1 MGKTHI
7 IGVGLDL
14 GGTYTGTFITSHPS
28 DEAEHRDHSSAF
40 TVVNSEKLS
49 FSSKSRTAVRHRVR
63 SYKGF
68 DLRRRLLLLVA
79 EYQLL
84 QKKQTLA
91 PEERENLRIALSG
104 YLKRRGYARTEAETD
119 TSVLESLDP
128 SVFSSA
134 PSFTNFFNDSEP
146 LNIQWEAI
154 ANSPET
160 TKALN
165 KELSGQKEADFKKY
179 IKTSFPEYSA
189 KEILANYVE
198 GRRAILDASKYI
210 ANLQSLGHKHRS
222 KYLSDIL
229 QDMKRDSRIT
239 RLSEAF
245 GSTDNLWRIIGNI
258 SNLQER
264 AVRWYFNDAKFEQ
277 GQEQLD
283 AVKLKNVLVRALKY
297 LRSDDKEWSA
307 SQKQII
313 QSLEQSGD
321 VLDVLAGLD
330 PDRTIPPYE
339 DQNNRR
345 PPEDQTLYLNPKA
358 LSSEYGEKWK
368 SWANKFAGA
377 YPLLTEDLTE
387 ILKNTDRKSR
397 IKIRSDVLPDSDY
410 RLAYILQ
417 RAFDRSIALD
427 ECSIRR
433 TAEDF
438 ENGVVI
444 KNEKLEDVL
453 SGHQLEE
460 FLEVANR
467 YYQETAK
474 AKNGLW
480 FPENAL
486 LERADLHPPMKNKI
500 LNVIVGQA
508 LGVSPAEGT
517 DFIEEIWNSK
527 VKGRSTVR
535 SICNAIENERKTYG
549 PYFSEDYKFVKTALK
564 EGKTEKELS
573 KKFAAVIKVL
583 KMVSEVAPFIGKE
596 LRLSDEAQ
604 SKFDNPYSLAQ
615 LYNLI
620 ETERNGFSKVSL
632 AAHLENA
639 WRMTMTDGSAQCCRL
654 PADCVRPFDGF
665 IRKAIDRNS
674 WEVAKRIAEEVKK
687 SVDFTNGTVKIPVA
701 IEANSFNFTA
711 SLTDLKYIQ
720 LKEQK
725 LKKKLEDIQRNEEN
739 QEKRWLSKEERIR
752 ADSHGICAYTGR
764 PLDDV
769 GEIDH
774 IIPRSLTLKK
784 SESIYN
790 SEVNLIFVSAQG
802 NQEKKNNIYLLSNLA
817 KNYLAAVFGTSDLSQ
832 ITNEIESTVLQL
844 KAAGRLGYFD
854 LLSEKE
860 RACARHALFLNSDS
874 EARRAVIDVLGS
886 RRKASVNGTQAWF
899 VRSIFSK
906 VRQALAA
913 WTQETGNELIFDAI
927 SVPAADSS
935 EMRKR
940 FAEYRPEFRKPK
952 VQPVASHSID
962 AMCIYLAA
970 CSDPFKTK
978 RMGSQLAIYEPI
990 NFDNL
995 FTGSCQVIQNTPRS
1009 FSDKT
1014 NIANSPIFKETI
1026 YAERFLDIIV
1036 SRGEIF
1042 IGYPSNMPFEEK
1054 PNRISIGGKD
1064 PFSILSVLG
1073 AYLDKA
1079 PSSEKE
1085 KLTIY
1090 RVVKNKAFELF
1101 SKVAGSKFTA
1111 EEDKAAK
1118 ILEALHFVT
1127 VKQDVAATV
1136 SDLIKS
1142 KKELSKDSIENLAK
1156 QKGCLKKVEYSSKE
1170 FKFKGSLII
1179 PAAVEWGK
1187 VLWNVFKENTAE
1199 ELKDENALRKALE
1212 AAWPSSFGTRNLH
1225 SKAKRVFS
1233 LPVVATQS
1241 GAVRIRRK
1249 TAFGD
1254 FVYQSQDTNNLY
1266 SSFPVKN
1273 GKLDWSSPIIHP
1285 ALQNRNL
1292 TAYGYRFVDHDRS
1305 ISMSEFR
1312 EVYNKDDLM
1321 RIELAQGTSSRRYLR
1336 VEMPG
1341 EKFLAWFGENSIS
1354 LGSSF
1359 KFSVSEVFDNKIYTE
1374 NAEFTKFLP
1383 KPREDN
1389 KHNGTI
1395 FFELVGPRVIFNYI
1409 VGGAACSLKEIFSEA
1424 GKERS

>member
-119 TSVLESLDP
+119 TSVLETLDP

-460 FLEVANR
+460 FLEFANR

-583 KMVSEVAPFIGKE
+583 KMVSEVVPFIGKE

-1142 KKELSKDSIENLAK
+1142 KKELSKDSIEKLAK

-1292 TAYGYRFVDHDRS
+1292 TACGYRFVDHDRS

-1409 VGGAACSLKEIFSEA
+1409 VGGAASSLKEIFSEA

>member
-1 MGKTHI
+1 MGKSHI

-134 PSFTNFFNDSEP
+134 PSFTNFFNDLEP

-160 TKALN
+160 ARALN

-222 KYLSDIL
+222 KYLSYIL

-283 AVKLKNVLVRALKY
+283 ASKLRNVLIRALKY
-297 LRSDDKEWSA
+297 LRSNDKEWSA

-313 QSLEQSGD
+313 QSLESSD
-321 VLDVLAGLD
+321 NELDVLAGLD

-358 LSSEYGEKWK
+358 LSSEYGDKWK
-368 SWANKFAGA
+368 SWANKFAA
-377 YPLLTEDLTE
+377 TYPLLTEDLSE
-387 ILKNTDRKSR
+387 ILENTDRKSR

-410 RLAYILQ
+410 RLSYILQ
-417 RAFDRSIALD
+417 RALDRSIALD

-444 KNEKLEDVL
+444 KNEKLEEVL

-460 FLEVANR
+460 FLEFANR

-500 LNVIVGQA
+500 LHVIVGQA
-508 LGVSPAEGT
+508 LGISPTKGT
-517 DFIEEIWNSK
+517 EFIDKIWNSK

-535 SICNAIENERKTYG
+535 SICYAIENERKTYG

-564 EGKTEKELS
+564 EDKTEKELS

-583 KMVSEVAPFIGKE
+583 KMVHEVVPFIGKE
-596 LRLSDEAQ
+596 LQLSDEAQ

-701 IEANSFNFTA
+701 VEANSFNFTA

-752 ADSHGICAYTGR
+752 SDSHGICAYTGH

-817 KNYLAAVFGTSDLSQ
+817 KNYLTAVFGTSDLSQ

-874 EARRAVIDVLGS
+874 EARRAVVDVLGS

-927 SVPAADSS
+927 SVPAVDSS
-935 EMRKR
+935 DMRKR

-978 RMGSQLAIYEPI
+978 RMGSQLASYEPI

-995 FTGSCQVIQNTPRS
+995 FTGSCQVVQNTPRS

-1042 IGYPSNMPFEEK
+1042 LGYPANSPFERT
-1054 PNRISIGGKD
+1054 PNRISIGGKE
-1064 PFSILSVLG
+1064 PFSILRVLEP
-1073 AYLDKA
+1073 YLNNA
-1079 PSSEKE
+1079 PSDEKE
-1085 KLTIY
+1085 KQTIY
-1090 RVVKNKAFELF
+1090 KVNKNKAFKLL

-1136 SDLIKS
+1136 SDLVKS
-1142 KKELSKDSIENLAK
+1142 KIELSKDSIENLAK

-1199 ELKDENALRKALE
+1199 ELKDENVLRKALE

-1285 ALQNRNL
+1285 ALQNPNL
-1292 TAYGYRFVDHDRS
+1292 TAYGYRFVDHERS

-1312 EVYNKDDLM
+1312 EVYNKDDL

-1341 EKFLAWFGENSIS
+1341 ENFLAWFGENSIS

-1359 KFSVSEVFDNKIYTE
+1359 KFSVSEVFDNKIYAE

-1409 VGGAACSLKEIFSEA
+1409 VGGAATSLKEIFLEA

>member
-1 MGKTHI
+1 MGKSHI

-134 PSFTNFFNDSEP
+134 PSFTNFFNDLEP

-160 TKALN
+160 ARALN

-222 KYLSDIL
+222 KYLSYIL

-283 AVKLKNVLVRALKY
+283 ASKLRNVLIRALKY
-297 LRSDDKEWSA
+297 LRSNDKEWSA

-313 QSLEQSGD
+313 QSLESSD
-321 VLDVLAGLD
+321 NELDVLAGLD

-358 LSSEYGEKWK
+358 LSSEYGDKWK
-368 SWANKFAGA
+368 SWANKFAAA
-377 YPLLTEDLTE
+377 YPLLTEDLSE
-387 ILKNTDRKSR
+387 ILENTDRKSR

-410 RLAYILQ
+410 RLSYILQ
-417 RAFDRSIALD
+417 RALDRSIALD

-444 KNEKLEDVL
+444 KNEKLEEVL

-460 FLEVANR
+460 FLEFANR

-500 LNVIVGQA
+500 LHVIVGQA
-508 LGVSPAEGT
+508 LGISPTKGT
-517 DFIEEIWNSK
+517 EFIDKIWNSK

-535 SICNAIENERKTYG
+535 SICHAIENERKTYG

-564 EGKTEKELS
+564 EDKTEKELS

-583 KMVSEVAPFIGKE
+583 KMVHEVVPFIGKE
-596 LRLSDEAQ
+596 LQLSDEAQ

-701 IEANSFNFTA
+701 VEANSFNFTA

-752 ADSHGICAYTGR
+752 SDSHGICAYTGH

-817 KNYLAAVFGTSDLSQ
+817 KNYLTAVFGTSDLSQ

-874 EARRAVIDVLGS
+874 EARRAVVDVLGS

-927 SVPAADSS
+927 SVPAVDSS
-935 EMRKR
+935 DMRKR

-978 RMGSQLAIYEPI
+978 RMGSQLASYEPI

-995 FTGSCQVIQNTPRS
+995 FTGSCQVVQNTPRS

-1042 IGYPSNMPFEEK
+1042 LGYPANSPFERT
-1054 PNRISIGGKD
+1054 PNRISIGGKE
-1064 PFSILSVLG
+1064 PFSILRVLEP
-1073 AYLDKA
+1073 YLNNA
-1079 PSSEKE
+1079 PSDEKE
-1085 KLTIY
+1085 KQTIY
-1090 RVVKNKAFELF
+1090 KVNKNKAFKLL

-1136 SDLIKS
+1136 SDLVKS
-1142 KKELSKDSIENLAK
+1142 KIELSKDSIENLAK

-1199 ELKDENALRKALE
+1199 ELKDENVLRKALE

-1285 ALQNRNL
+1285 ALQNPNL
-1292 TAYGYRFVDHDRS
+1292 TAYGYRFVDHERS

-1312 EVYNKDDLM
+1312 EVYNKDDL

-1341 EKFLAWFGENSIS
+1341 ENFLAWFGENSIS

-1359 KFSVSEVFDNKIYTE
+1359 KFSVSEVFDNKIYAE

-1409 VGGAACSLKEIFSEA
+1409 VGGAATSLKEIFLEA

>member
-1 MGKTHI
+1 MGKSHI

-104 YLKRRGYARTEAETD
+104 YLKRRGYARTEAEID

-134 PSFTNFFNDSEP
+134 PSFTNFFNDLEP

-160 TKALN
+160 ARALN

-222 KYLSDIL
+222 KYLSYIL

-283 AVKLKNVLVRALKY
+283 ASKLRNVLIRALKY
-297 LRSDDKEWSA
+297 LRSNDKEWSA

-313 QSLEQSGD
+313 QSLESSD
-321 VLDVLAGLD
+321 NELDVLAGLD

-358 LSSEYGEKWK
+358 LSSEYGDKWK
-368 SWANKFAGA
+368 SWANKFAAA
-377 YPLLTEDLTE
+377 YPLLTEDLSE
-387 ILKNTDRKSR
+387 ILENTDRKSR

-410 RLAYILQ
+410 RLSYILQ
-417 RAFDRSIALD
+417 RALDRSIALD

-444 KNEKLEDVL
+444 KNEKLEEVL

-460 FLEVANR
+460 FLEFANR

-500 LNVIVGQA
+500 LHVIVGQA
-508 LGVSPAEGT
+508 LGISPTKGT
-517 DFIEEIWNSK
+517 EFIDKIWNSK

-535 SICNAIENERKTYG
+535 SICYAIENERKTYG

-564 EGKTEKELS
+564 EDKTEKELS

-583 KMVSEVAPFIGKE
+583 KMVHEVVPFIGKE
-596 LRLSDEAQ
+596 LQLSDEAQ

-701 IEANSFNFTA
+701 VEANSFNFTA

-752 ADSHGICAYTGR
+752 SDSHGICAYTGH

-817 KNYLAAVFGTSDLSQ
+817 KNYLTAVFGTSDLSQ

-874 EARRAVIDVLGS
+874 EARRAVVDVLGS

-927 SVPAADSS
+927 SVPAVDSS
-935 EMRKR
+935 DMRKR

-978 RMGSQLAIYEPI
+978 RMGSQLASYEPI

-995 FTGSCQVIQNTPRS
+995 FTGSCQVVQNTPRS

-1042 IGYPSNMPFEEK
+1042 LGYPANSPFERT
-1054 PNRISIGGKD
+1054 PNRISIGGKE
-1064 PFSILSVLG
+1064 PFSILRVLEP
-1073 AYLDKA
+1073 YLNNA
-1079 PSSEKE
+1079 PSDEKE
-1085 KLTIY
+1085 KQTIY
-1090 RVVKNKAFELF
+1090 KVNKNKAFKLL

-1136 SDLIKS
+1136 SDLVKS
-1142 KKELSKDSIENLAK
+1142 KIELSKDSIENLAK

-1199 ELKDENALRKALE
+1199 ELKDENVLRKALE

-1285 ALQNRNL
+1285 ALQNPNL
-1292 TAYGYRFVDHDRS
+1292 TAYGYRFVDHERS

-1312 EVYNKDDLM
+1312 EVYNKDDL

-1341 EKFLAWFGENSIS
+1341 ENFLAWFGENSIS

-1359 KFSVSEVFDNKIYTE
+1359 KFSVSEVFDNKIYAE

-1409 VGGAACSLKEIFSEA
+1409 VGGAATSLKEIFLEA

>member
-1 MGKTHI
+1 MGKSHI

-134 PSFTNFFNDSEP
+134 PSFTNFFNDLEP

-160 TKALN
+160 ARALN

-222 KYLSDIL
+222 KYLSYIL

-283 AVKLKNVLVRALKY
+283 ASKLRNVLIRALKY
-297 LRSDDKEWSA
+297 LRSNDKEWSA

-313 QSLEQSGD
+313 QSLESSD
-321 VLDVLAGLD
+321 NELDVLAGLD

-358 LSSEYGEKWK
+358 LSSEYGDKWK
-368 SWANKFAGA
+368 SWANKFAAA
-377 YPLLTEDLTE
+377 YPLLTEDLSE
-387 ILKNTDRKSR
+387 ILENTDRKSR

-410 RLAYILQ
+410 RLSYILQ
-417 RAFDRSIALD
+417 RALDRSIALD

-444 KNEKLEDVL
+444 KNEKLEEVL

-460 FLEVANR
+460 FLEFANR

-500 LNVIVGQA
+500 LHVIVGQA
-508 LGVSPAEGT
+508 LGISPTKGT
-517 DFIEEIWNSK
+517 EFIDKIWNSK

-535 SICNAIENERKTYG
+535 SICYAIENERKTYG

-564 EGKTEKELS
+564 EDKTEKELS

-583 KMVSEVAPFIGKE
+583 KMVHEVVPFIGKE
-596 LRLSDEAQ
+596 LQLSDEAQ

-701 IEANSFNFTA
+701 VEANSFNFTA

-752 ADSHGICAYTGR
+752 SDSHGICAYTGH

-817 KNYLAAVFGTSDLSQ
+817 KNYLTAVFGTSDLSQ

-874 EARRAVIDVLGS
+874 EARRAVVDVLGS

-927 SVPAADSS
+927 SVPAVDSS
-935 EMRKR
+935 DMRKR

-978 RMGSQLAIYEPI
+978 RMGSQLASYEPI

-995 FTGSCQVIQNTPRS
+995 FTGSCQVVQNTPRS

-1014 NIANSPIFKETI
+1014 DIANSPIFKETI

-1042 IGYPSNMPFEEK
+1042 LGYPANSPFERT
-1054 PNRISIGGKD
+1054 PNRISIGGKE
-1064 PFSILSVLG
+1064 PFSILRVLEP
-1073 AYLDKA
+1073 YLNNA
-1079 PSSEKE
+1079 PSDEKE
-1085 KLTIY
+1085 KQTIY
-1090 RVVKNKAFELF
+1090 KVNKNKAFKLL

-1136 SDLIKS
+1136 SDLVKS
-1142 KKELSKDSIENLAK
+1142 KIELSKDSIENLAK

-1199 ELKDENALRKALE
+1199 ELKDENVLRKALE

-1285 ALQNRNL
+1285 ALQNPNL
-1292 TAYGYRFVDHDRS
+1292 TAYGYRFVDHERS

-1312 EVYNKDDLM
+1312 EVYNKDDL

-1341 EKFLAWFGENSIS
+1341 ENFLAWFGENSIS

-1359 KFSVSEVFDNKIYTE
+1359 KFSVSEVFDNKIYAE

-1409 VGGAACSLKEIFSEA
+1409 VGGAATSLKEIFLEA

>member
-1 MGKTHI
+1 MGKSHI

-134 PSFTNFFNDSEP
+134 PSFTNFFNDLEP

-160 TKALN
+160 ARALN

-222 KYLSDIL
+222 KYLSYIL

-283 AVKLKNVLVRALKY
+283 ASKLRNVLIRALKY
-297 LRSDDKEWSA
+297 LRSNDKEWSA

-313 QSLEQSGD
+313 QSLESSD
-321 VLDVLAGLD
+321 NELDVLAGLD

-358 LSSEYGEKWK
+358 LSSEYGDKWK
-368 SWANKFAGA
+368 SWANKFAAA
-377 YPLLTEDLTE
+377 YPLLTEDLSE
-387 ILKNTDRKSR
+387 ILENTDRKSR

-410 RLAYILQ
+410 RLSYILQ
-417 RAFDRSIALD
+417 RALDRSIALD

-444 KNEKLEDVL
+444 KNEKLEEVL

-460 FLEVANR
+460 FLEFANR

-500 LNVIVGQA
+500 LHVIVGQA
-508 LGVSPAEGT
+508 LGISPTKGT
-517 DFIEEIWNSK
+517 EFIDKIWNSK

-535 SICNAIENERKTYG
+535 SICYAIENERKTYG

-564 EGKTEKELS
+564 EDKTEKELS

-583 KMVSEVAPFIGKE
+583 KMVHEVVPFIGKE
-596 LRLSDEAQ
+596 LQLSDEAQ
-604 SKFDNPYSLAQ
+604 SKFDNPYSLVQ

-701 IEANSFNFTA
+701 VEANSFNFTA

-752 ADSHGICAYTGR
+752 SDSHGICAYTGH

-817 KNYLAAVFGTSDLSQ
+817 KNYLTAVFGTSDLSQ

-874 EARRAVIDVLGS
+874 EARRAVVDVLGS

-927 SVPAADSS
+927 SVPAVDSS
-935 EMRKR
+935 DMRKR

-978 RMGSQLAIYEPI
+978 RMGSQLASYEPI

-995 FTGSCQVIQNTPRS
+995 FTGSCQVVQNTPRS

-1042 IGYPSNMPFEEK
+1042 LGYPANSPFERT
-1054 PNRISIGGKD
+1054 PNRISIGGKE
-1064 PFSILSVLG
+1064 PFSILRVLEP
-1073 AYLDKA
+1073 YLNNA
-1079 PSSEKE
+1079 PSDEKE
-1085 KLTIY
+1085 KQTIY
-1090 RVVKNKAFELF
+1090 KVNKNKAFKLL

-1136 SDLIKS
+1136 SDLVKS
-1142 KKELSKDSIENLAK
+1142 KIELSKDSIENLAK

-1199 ELKDENALRKALE
+1199 ELKDENVLRKALE

-1285 ALQNRNL
+1285 ALQNPNL
-1292 TAYGYRFVDHDRS
+1292 TAYGYRFVDHERS

-1312 EVYNKDDLM
+1312 EVYNKDDL

-1341 EKFLAWFGENSIS
+1341 ENFLAWFGENSIS

-1359 KFSVSEVFDNKIYTE
+1359 KFSVSEVFDNKIYAE

-1409 VGGAACSLKEIFSEA
+1409 VGGAATSLKEIFLEA

>member
-1 MGKTHI
+1 MGKSHI

-134 PSFTNFFNDSEP
+134 PSFTNFFNDLEP

-160 TKALN
+160 ARALN

-222 KYLSDIL
+222 KYLSYIL

-283 AVKLKNVLVRALKY
+283 ASKLRNVLIRALKY
-297 LRSDDKEWSA
+297 LRSNDKEWSA

-313 QSLEQSGD
+313 QSLESSD
-321 VLDVLAGLD
+321 NELDVLAGLD

-358 LSSEYGEKWK
+358 LSSEYGDKWK
-368 SWANKFAGA
+368 SWANKFAAA
-377 YPLLTEDLTE
+377 YPLLTEDLSE
-387 ILKNTDRKSR
+387 ILENTDRKSR

-410 RLAYILQ
+410 RLSYILQ
-417 RAFDRSIALD
+417 RALDRSIALD

-444 KNEKLEDVL
+444 KNEKLEEVL

-460 FLEVANR
+460 FLEFANR

-500 LNVIVGQA
+500 LHVIVGQA
-508 LGVSPAEGT
+508 LGISPTKGT
-517 DFIEEIWNSK
+517 EFIDKIWNSK

-564 EGKTEKELS
+564 EDKTEKELS

-583 KMVSEVAPFIGKE
+583 KMVHEVVPFIGKE
-596 LRLSDEAQ
+596 LQLSDEAQ

-701 IEANSFNFTA
+701 VEANSFNFTA

-752 ADSHGICAYTGR
+752 SDSHGICAYTGH

-817 KNYLAAVFGTSDLSQ
+817 KNYLTAVFGTSDLSQ

-874 EARRAVIDVLGS
+874 EARRAVLDVLGS

-927 SVPAADSS
+927 SVPAVDSS
-935 EMRKR
+935 DMRKR

-978 RMGSQLAIYEPI
+978 RMGSQLASYEPI

-995 FTGSCQVIQNTPRS
+995 FTGSCQVVQNTPRS

-1042 IGYPSNMPFEEK
+1042 LGYPANSPFERT
-1054 PNRISIGGKD
+1054 PNRISIGGKE
-1064 PFSILSVLG
+1064 PFSILRVLEP
-1073 AYLDKA
+1073 YLNNA
-1079 PSSEKE
+1079 PSDEKE
-1085 KLTIY
+1085 KQTIY
-1090 RVVKNKAFELF
+1090 KVNKNKAFKLL

-1136 SDLIKS
+1136 SDLVKS
-1142 KKELSKDSIENLAK
+1142 KIELSKDSIENLAK

-1199 ELKDENALRKALE
+1199 ELKDENVLRKALE

-1285 ALQNRNL
+1285 ALQNPNL
-1292 TAYGYRFVDHDRS
+1292 TAYGYRFVDHERS

-1312 EVYNKDDLM
+1312 EVYNKDDL

-1341 EKFLAWFGENSIS
+1341 ENFLAWFGENSIS

-1359 KFSVSEVFDNKIYTE
+1359 KFSVSEVFDNKIYAE

-1409 VGGAACSLKEIFSEA
+1409 VGGAATSLKEIFLEA

>member
-1 MGKTHI
+1 MGKSHI

-160 TKALN
+160 ARALN

-222 KYLSDIL
+222 KYLSYIL

-283 AVKLKNVLVRALKY
+283 ASKLRNVLIRALKY
-297 LRSDDKEWSA
+297 LRSNDKEWSA

-313 QSLEQSGD
+313 QSLESSD
-321 VLDVLAGLD
+321 NELDVLAGLD

-358 LSSEYGEKWK
+358 LSSEYGDKWK
-368 SWANKFAGA
+368 SWANKFAAA
-377 YPLLTEDLTE
+377 YPLLTEDLSE
-387 ILKNTDRKSR
+387 ILENTDRKSR

-410 RLAYILQ
+410 RLSYILQ
-417 RAFDRSIALD
+417 RALDRSIALD

-444 KNEKLEDVL
+444 KNEKLEEVL

-460 FLEVANR
+460 FLEFANR

-500 LNVIVGQA
+500 LHVIVGQA
-508 LGVSPAEGT
+508 LGISPTKGT
-517 DFIEEIWNSK
+517 EFIDKIWNSK

-564 EGKTEKELS
+564 EDKTEKELS

-583 KMVSEVAPFIGKE
+583 KMVHEVVPFIGKE
-596 LRLSDEAQ
+596 LQLSDEAQ

-701 IEANSFNFTA
+701 VEANSFNFTA

-752 ADSHGICAYTGR
+752 SDSHGICAYTGH

-817 KNYLAAVFGTSDLSQ
+817 KNYLTAVFGTSDLSQ

-874 EARRAVIDVLGS
+874 EARRAVVDVLGS

-927 SVPAADSS
+927 SVPAVDSS
-935 EMRKR
+935 DMRKR

-978 RMGSQLAIYEPI
+978 RMGSQLASYEPI

-995 FTGSCQVIQNTPRS
+995 FTGSCQVVQNTPRS

-1042 IGYPSNMPFEEK
+1042 LGYPANSPFERT
-1054 PNRISIGGKD
+1054 PNRISIGGKE
-1064 PFSILSVLG
+1064 PFSILRVLEP
-1073 AYLDKA
+1073 YLNNA
-1079 PSSEKE
+1079 PSDEKE
-1085 KLTIY
+1085 KQTIY
-1090 RVVKNKAFELF
+1090 KVNKNKAFKLL

-1136 SDLIKS
+1136 SDLVKS
-1142 KKELSKDSIENLAK
+1142 KIELSKDSIENLAK

-1199 ELKDENALRKALE
+1199 ELKDENVLRKALE

-1285 ALQNRNL
+1285 ALQNPNL
-1292 TAYGYRFVDHDRS
+1292 TAYGYRFVDHERS

-1312 EVYNKDDLM
+1312 EVYNKDDL

-1341 EKFLAWFGENSIS
+1341 ENFLAWFGENSIS

-1359 KFSVSEVFDNKIYTE
+1359 KFSVSEVFDNKIYAE

-1409 VGGAACSLKEIFSEA
+1409 VGGAATSLKEIFLEA

>member
-1 MGKTHI
+1 MGKSHI

-134 PSFTNFFNDSEP
+134 PSFTNFFNDLEP

-160 TKALN
+160 ARALN

-222 KYLSDIL
+222 KYLSYIL

-283 AVKLKNVLVRALKY
+283 ASKLRNVLIRALKY
-297 LRSDDKEWSA
+297 LRSNDKEWSA

-313 QSLEQSGD
+313 QSLESSD
-321 VLDVLAGLD
+321 NELDVLAGLD

-358 LSSEYGEKWK
+358 LSSEYGDKWK
-368 SWANKFAGA
+368 SWANKFAA
-377 YPLLTEDLTE
+377 YPLLTEDLSE
-387 ILKNTDRKSR
+387 ILENTDRKSR

-410 RLAYILQ
+410 RLSYILQ
-417 RAFDRSIALD
+417 RALDRSIALD

-444 KNEKLEDVL
+444 KNEKLEEVL

-460 FLEVANR
+460 FLEFANR

-500 LNVIVGQA
+500 LHVIVGQA
-508 LGVSPAEGT
+508 LGISPTKGT
-517 DFIEEIWNSK
+517 EFIDKIWNSK

-535 SICNAIENERKTYG
+535 SICYAIENERKTYG

-564 EGKTEKELS
+564 EDKTEKELS

-583 KMVSEVAPFIGKE
+583 KMVHEVVPFIGKE
-596 LRLSDEAQ
+596 LQLSDEAQ

-701 IEANSFNFTA
+701 VEANSFNFTA

-752 ADSHGICAYTGR
+752 SDSHGICAYTGH

-817 KNYLAAVFGTSDLSQ
+817 KNYLTAVFGTSDLSQ

-874 EARRAVIDVLGS
+874 EARRAVVDVLGS

-927 SVPAADSS
+927 SVPAVDSS
-935 EMRKR
+935 DMRKR

-978 RMGSQLAIYEPI
+978 RMGSQLASYEPI

-995 FTGSCQVIQNTPRS
+995 FTGSCQVVQNTPRS

-1042 IGYPSNMPFEEK
+1042 LGYPANSPFERT
-1054 PNRISIGGKD
+1054 PNRISIGGKE
-1064 PFSILSVLG
+1064 PFSILRVLEP
-1073 AYLDKA
+1073 YLNNA
-1079 PSSEKE
+1079 PSDEKE
-1085 KLTIY
+1085 KQTIY
-1090 RVVKNKAFELF
+1090 KVNKNKAFKLL

-1136 SDLIKS
+1136 SDLVKS
-1142 KKELSKDSIENLAK
+1142 KIELSKDSIENLAK

-1199 ELKDENALRKALE
+1199 ELKDENVLRKALE

-1285 ALQNRNL
+1285 ALQNPNL
-1292 TAYGYRFVDHDRS
+1292 TAYGYRFVDHERS

-1312 EVYNKDDLM
+1312 EVYNKDDL

-1341 EKFLAWFGENSIS
+1341 ENFLAWFGENSIS

-1359 KFSVSEVFDNKIYTE
+1359 KFSVSEVFDNKIYAE

-1409 VGGAACSLKEIFSEA
+1409 VGGAATSLKEIFLEA

>member
-1 MGKTHI
+1 MGKSHI

-134 PSFTNFFNDSEP
+134 PSFTNFFNDLEP

-160 TKALN
+160 ARALN

-222 KYLSDIL
+222 KYLSYIL

-283 AVKLKNVLVRALKY
+283 ASKLRNVLIRALKY
-297 LRSDDKEWSA
+297 LRSNDKEWSA

-313 QSLEQSGD
+313 QSLESSD
-321 VLDVLAGLD
+321 NELDVLAGLD

-358 LSSEYGEKWK
+358 LSSEYGDKWK
-368 SWANKFAGA
+368 SWANKFAAA
-377 YPLLTEDLTE
+377 YPLLTEDLSE
-387 ILKNTDRKSR
+387 ILENTDRKSR

-410 RLAYILQ
+410 RLSYILQ
-417 RAFDRSIALD
+417 RALDRSIALD

-444 KNEKLEDVL
+444 KNEKLEEVL

-460 FLEVANR
+460 FLEFANR

-500 LNVIVGQA
+500 LHVIVGQA
-508 LGVSPAEGT
+508 LGISPTKGT
-517 DFIEEIWNSK
+517 EFIDKIWNSK

-535 SICNAIENERKTYG
+535 SICYAIENERKTYG

-564 EGKTEKELS
+564 EDKTEKELS

-583 KMVSEVAPFIGKE
+583 KMVHEVVPFIGKE
-596 LRLSDEAQ
+596 LQLSDEAQ

-701 IEANSFNFTA
+701 VEANSFNFTA

-752 ADSHGICAYTGR
+752 SDSHGICAYTGH

-817 KNYLAAVFGTSDLSQ
+817 KNYLTAVFGTSDLSQ

-874 EARRAVIDVLGS
+874 EARRAVVDVLGS

-927 SVPAADSS
+927 SVPAVDSS
-935 EMRKR
+935 DMRKR

-952 VQPVASHSID
+952 VQSVASHSID

-978 RMGSQLAIYEPI
+978 RMGSQLASYEPI

-995 FTGSCQVIQNTPRS
+995 FTGSCQVVQNTPRS

-1042 IGYPSNMPFEEK
+1042 LGYPANSPFERT
-1054 PNRISIGGKD
+1054 PNRISIGGKE
-1064 PFSILSVLG
+1064 PFSILRVLEP
-1073 AYLDKA
+1073 YLNNA
-1079 PSSEKE
+1079 PSDEKE
-1085 KLTIY
+1085 KQTIY
-1090 RVVKNKAFELF
+1090 KVNKNKAFKLL

-1136 SDLIKS
+1136 SDLVKS
-1142 KKELSKDSIENLAK
+1142 KIELSKDSIENLAK

-1199 ELKDENALRKALE
+1199 ELKDENVLRKALE

-1285 ALQNRNL
+1285 ALQNPNL
-1292 TAYGYRFVDHDRS
+1292 TAYGYRFVDHERS

-1312 EVYNKDDLM
+1312 EVYNKDDL

-1341 EKFLAWFGENSIS
+1341 ENFLAWFGENSIS

-1359 KFSVSEVFDNKIYTE
+1359 KFSVSEVFDNKIYAE

-1409 VGGAACSLKEIFSEA
+1409 VGGAATSLKEIFLEA

>member
-160 TKALN
+160 ARALN
-165 KELSGQKEADFKKY
+165 KELSGQKEAEFKKY

-283 AVKLKNVLVRALKY
+283 AGKLKNVLIRGLKY
-297 LRSDDKEWSA
+297 LRSNDKEWSA

-313 QSLEQSGD
+313 QSLESSD
-321 VLDVLAGLD
+321 NVLDVLAGLD

-358 LSSEYGEKWK
+358 LSSEYGDKWK
-368 SWANKFAGA
+368 SWANKFAAA
-377 YPLLTEDLTE
+377 YPLLTEDLSE
-387 ILKNTDRKSR
+387 ILENTDRKSR

-410 RLAYILQ
+410 RLSYILQ
-417 RAFDRSIALD
+417 RALDRSIALD

-444 KNEKLEDVL
+444 KNEKLEEVL

-460 FLEVANR
+460 FLEFANR

-486 LERADLHPPMKNKI
+486 LERADMHPPMKNKI

-549 PYFSEDYKFVKTALK
+549 PYFSEDYKFVKTTLK

-583 KMVSEVAPFIGKE
+583 KMVSEVVPFIGKE

-687 SVDFTNGTVKIPVA
+687 GVDFTNGTVKIPVA

-720 LKEQK
+720 LKEKK

-1054 PNRISIGGKD
+1054 LNRISIGGKD

-1136 SDLIKS
+1136 SDLVKS
-1142 KKELSKDSIENLAK
+1142 KIELSKDSIENLAK

-1199 ELKDENALRKALE
+1199 ELKDENVLRKALE

-1285 ALQNRNL
+1285 ALQNPNL
-1292 TAYGYRFVDHDRS
+1292 TAYGYRFVDHERS

-1312 EVYNKDDLM
+1312 EVYNKDDL

-1341 EKFLAWFGENSIS
+1341 ENFLAWFGENSIS

-1359 KFSVSEVFDNKIYTE
+1359 KFSVSEVFDNKIYAE

-1409 VGGAACSLKEIFSEA
+1409 VGGAATSLKEIFLEA

>member
-28 DEAEHRDHSSAF
+28 DETEHGDHSSAF

-79 EYQLL
+79 EYQLF
-84 QKKQTLA
+84 QKKQALT
-91 PEERENLRIALSG
+91 PEERENLRIALSS

-119 TSVLESLDP
+119 VSVLESLDP

-134 PSFTNFFNDSEP
+134 PGFTNFFNDSEP
-146 LNIQWEAI
+146 LNIQWKVI
-154 ANSPET
+154 SNSPET
-160 TKALN
+160 ARALN
-165 KELSGQKEADFKKY
+165 KAVSGQKEADFKKY
-179 IKTSFPEYSA
+179 VKTSFPEYSA

-229 QDMKRDSRIT
+229 QDMKRDSRIS

-245 GSTDNLWRIIGNI
+245 GSIDNLWRIIGNI

-283 AVKLKNVLVRALKY
+283 ADKLKNVLIRALKY
-297 LRSDDKEWSA
+297 LRSDDKKWSA

-321 VLDVLAGLD
+321 VLDVLAVLD

-345 PPEDQTLYLNPKA
+345 PPEDQTLYLNPRA
-358 LSSEYGEKWK
+358 LSSEYGDKWK
-368 SWANKFAGA
+368 SWANKFAAA
-377 YPLLTEDLTE
+377 YPLLTDDLAE

-397 IKIRSDVLPDSDY
+397 IKIRSDALPDSDY
-410 RLAYILQ
+410 RLTYILQ
-417 RAFDRSIALD
+417 RALDRSIALD

-444 KNEKLEDVL
+444 KNEKLEEVL

-460 FLEVANR
+460 FLEFANR

-508 LGVSPAEGT
+508 LGVSPAKGT
-517 DFIEEIWNSK
+517 EFIEEIWNRK

-549 PYFSEDYKFVKTALK
+549 PYFSDDYKFVKTALK

-573 KKFAAVIKVL
+573 KKFASVIKVL
-583 KMVSEVAPFIGKE
+583 KMVNEVVPFIGKE

-701 IEANSFNFTA
+701 VEANSFNFTA

-817 KNYLAAVFGTSDLSQ
+817 KNYLAAVFGTSDLNQ

-913 WTQETGNELIFDAI
+913 WIQETGNELVFDAI

-940 FAEYRPEFRKPK
+940 FAEYRPEFRKAK

-995 FTGSCQVIQNTPRS
+995 FTGSCQVVQNTPRS
-1009 FSDKT
+1009 FTDKT

-1042 IGYPSNMPFEEK
+1042 IGYPSNMPFEKK

-1073 AYLDKA
+1073 AYLNKA

-1090 RVVKNKAFELF
+1090 RVEKNKAFELL

-1136 SDLIKS
+1136 SDLVKS
-1142 KKELSKDSIENLAK
+1142 KKELSKDSIEDLAK

-1179 PAAVEWGK
+1179 PTAVEWGK

-1199 ELKDENALRKALE
+1199 ELKDENVLRKALE

-1249 TAFGD
+1249 TAFGN

-1312 EVYNKDDLM
+1312 VIHNKDDL

-1409 VGGAACSLKEIFSEA
+1409 VGGAASSLKEIFSEA

>member
-460 FLEVANR
+460 FLEFANR

-583 KMVSEVAPFIGKE
+583 KMVSEVVPFIGKE

-632 AAHLENA
+632 AAQLENA

-995 FTGSCQVIQNTPRS
+995 FTGSCQVIQNTPRN

-1409 VGGAACSLKEIFSEA
+1409 VGGAASSLKEIFSEA

>member
-1 MGKTHI
+1 M
-7 IGVGLDL
+7 
-14 GGTYTGTFITSHPS
+14 
-28 DEAEHRDHSSAF
+28 
-40 TVVNSEKLS
+40 
-49 FSSKSRTAVRHRVR
+49 
-63 SYKGF
+63 
-68 DLRRRLLLLVA
+68 LLVA

-134 PSFTNFFNDSEP
+134 PSFTNFFNDLEP

-160 TKALN
+160 ARALN

-222 KYLSDIL
+222 KYLSYIL

-283 AVKLKNVLVRALKY
+283 ASKLRNVLIRALKY
-297 LRSDDKEWSA
+297 LRSNDKEWSA

-313 QSLEQSGD
+313 QSLESSD
-321 VLDVLAGLD
+321 NELDVLAGLD

-358 LSSEYGEKWK
+358 LSSEYGDKWK
-368 SWANKFAGA
+368 SWANKFAAA
-377 YPLLTEDLTE
+377 YPLLTEDLSE
-387 ILKNTDRKSR
+387 ILENTDRKSR

-410 RLAYILQ
+410 RLSYILQ
-417 RAFDRSIALD
+417 RALDRSIALD

-444 KNEKLEDVL
+444 KNEKLEEVL

-460 FLEVANR
+460 FLEFANR

-500 LNVIVGQA
+500 LHVIVGQA
-508 LGVSPAEGT
+508 LGISPTKGT
-517 DFIEEIWNSK
+517 EFIDKIWNSK

-535 SICNAIENERKTYG
+535 SICYAIENERKTYG

-564 EGKTEKELS
+564 EDKTEKELS

-583 KMVSEVAPFIGKE
+583 KMVHEVVPFIGKE
-596 LRLSDEAQ
+596 LQLSDEAQ

-701 IEANSFNFTA
+701 VEANSFNFTA

-752 ADSHGICAYTGR
+752 SDSHGICAYTGH

-817 KNYLAAVFGTSDLSQ
+817 KNYLTAVFGTSDLSQ

-874 EARRAVIDVLGS
+874 EARRAVVDVLGS

-927 SVPAADSS
+927 SVPAVDSS
-935 EMRKR
+935 DMRKR

-978 RMGSQLAIYEPI
+978 RMGSQLASYEPI

-995 FTGSCQVIQNTPRS
+995 FTGSCQVVQNTPRS

-1042 IGYPSNMPFEEK
+1042 LGYPANSPFERT
-1054 PNRISIGGKD
+1054 PNRISIGGKE
-1064 PFSILSVLG
+1064 PFSILRVLEP
-1073 AYLDKA
+1073 YLNNA
-1079 PSSEKE
+1079 PSDEKE
-1085 KLTIY
+1085 KQTIY
-1090 RVVKNKAFELF
+1090 KVNKNKAFKLL

-1136 SDLIKS
+1136 SDLVKS
-1142 KKELSKDSIENLAK
+1142 KIELSKDSIENLAK

-1199 ELKDENALRKALE
+1199 ELKDENVLRKALE

-1285 ALQNRNL
+1285 ALQNPNL
-1292 TAYGYRFVDHDRS
+1292 TAYGYRFVDHERS

-1312 EVYNKDDLM
+1312 EVYNKDDL

-1341 EKFLAWFGENSIS
+1341 ENFLAWFGENSIS

-1359 KFSVSEVFDNKIYTE
+1359 KFSVSEVFDNKIYAE

-1409 VGGAACSLKEIFSEA
+1409 VGGAATSLKEIFLEA

>member
-119 TSVLESLDP
+119 TSVLETLDP

-368 SWANKFAGA
+368 SWANKFASA

-460 FLEVANR
+460 FLEFANR

-583 KMVSEVAPFIGKE
+583 KMVSEVVPFIGKE

-1409 VGGAACSLKEIFSEA
+1409 VGGAASSLKEIFSEA

>member
-1 MGKTHI
+1 MGKSHI

-134 PSFTNFFNDSEP
+134 PSFTNFFNDLEP

-160 TKALN
+160 ARALN

-222 KYLSDIL
+222 KYLSYIL

-283 AVKLKNVLVRALKY
+283 ASKLRNVLIRALKY
-297 LRSDDKEWSA
+297 LRSNDKEWSA

-313 QSLEQSGD
+313 QSLESSD
-321 VLDVLAGLD
+321 NELDVLAGLD

-358 LSSEYGEKWK
+358 LSSEYGDKWK
-368 SWANKFAGA
+368 SWANKFAAA
-377 YPLLTEDLTE
+377 YPLLTEDLSE
-387 ILKNTDRKSR
+387 ILENTDRKSR

-410 RLAYILQ
+410 RLSYILQ
-417 RAFDRSIALD
+417 RALDRSIALD

-444 KNEKLEDVL
+444 KNEKLEEVL

-460 FLEVANR
+460 FLEFANR

-500 LNVIVGQA
+500 LHVIVGQA
-508 LGVSPAEGT
+508 LGISPTKGT
-517 DFIEEIWNSK
+517 EFIDKIWNSK

-535 SICNAIENERKTYG
+535 SICYAIENERKTYG

-564 EGKTEKELS
+564 EDKTEKELS

-583 KMVSEVAPFIGKE
+583 KMVHEVVPFIGKE
-596 LRLSDEAQ
+596 LQLSDEAQ

-701 IEANSFNFTA
+701 VEANSFNFTA

-752 ADSHGICAYTGR
+752 SDSHGICAYTGH

-817 KNYLAAVFGTSDLSQ
+817 KNYLTAVFGTSDLSQ
-832 ITNEIESTVLQL
+832 ITNEIESTVPQL

-874 EARRAVIDVLGS
+874 EARRAVVDVLGS

-927 SVPAADSS
+927 SVPAVDSS
-935 EMRKR
+935 DMRKR

-978 RMGSQLAIYEPI
+978 RMGSQLASYEPI

-995 FTGSCQVIQNTPRS
+995 FTGSCQVVQNTPRS

-1042 IGYPSNMPFEEK
+1042 LGYPANSPFERT
-1054 PNRISIGGKD
+1054 PNRISIGGKE
-1064 PFSILSVLG
+1064 PFSILRVLEP
-1073 AYLDKA
+1073 YLNNA
-1079 PSSEKE
+1079 PSDEKE
-1085 KLTIY
+1085 KQTIY
-1090 RVVKNKAFELF
+1090 KVNKNKAFKLL

-1136 SDLIKS
+1136 SDLVKS
-1142 KKELSKDSIENLAK
+1142 KIELSKDSIENLAK

-1199 ELKDENALRKALE
+1199 ELKDENVLRKALE

-1285 ALQNRNL
+1285 ALQNPNL
-1292 TAYGYRFVDHDRS
+1292 TAYGYRFVDHERS

-1312 EVYNKDDLM
+1312 EVYNKDDL

-1341 EKFLAWFGENSIS
+1341 ENFLAWFGENSIS

-1359 KFSVSEVFDNKIYTE
+1359 KFSVSEVFDNKIYAE

-1409 VGGAACSLKEIFSEA
+1409 VGGAATSLKEIFLEA

>member
-1 MGKTHI
+1 MGKSHI

-134 PSFTNFFNDSEP
+134 PSFTNFFNDLEP

-160 TKALN
+160 ARALN

-222 KYLSDIL
+222 KYLSYIL

-283 AVKLKNVLVRALKY
+283 ASKLRNVLIRALKY
-297 LRSDDKEWSA
+297 LRSNDKEWSA

-313 QSLEQSGD
+313 QSLESSD
-321 VLDVLAGLD
+321 NELDVLAGLD

-358 LSSEYGEKWK
+358 LSSEYGDKWK
-368 SWANKFAGA
+368 SWANKFAAA
-377 YPLLTEDLTE
+377 YPLLTEDLSE
-387 ILKNTDRKSR
+387 ILENTDRKSR

-410 RLAYILQ
+410 RLSYILQ
-417 RAFDRSIALD
+417 RALDRSIALD

-444 KNEKLEDVL
+444 KNEKLEEVL

-460 FLEVANR
+460 FLEFANR

-500 LNVIVGQA
+500 LHVIVGQA
-508 LGVSPAEGT
+508 LGISPTKGT
-517 DFIEEIWNSK
+517 EFIDKIWNSK

-535 SICNAIENERKTYG
+535 SICYAIENERKTYG

-564 EGKTEKELS
+564 EDKTEKELS

-583 KMVSEVAPFIGKE
+583 KMVHEVVPFIGKE
-596 LRLSDEAQ
+596 LQLSDEAQ

-701 IEANSFNFTA
+701 VEANSFNFTA

-752 ADSHGICAYTGR
+752 SDSHGICAYTGH

-817 KNYLAAVFGTSDLSQ
+817 KNYLTAVFGTSDLSQ

-874 EARRAVIDVLGS
+874 EARRAVVDVLGS

-927 SVPAADSS
+927 SVPAVDSS
-935 EMRKR
+935 DMRKR

-978 RMGSQLAIYEPI
+978 RMGSQLASYEPI

-995 FTGSCQVIQNTPRS
+995 FTGSCQVVQNTPRS

-1042 IGYPSNMPFEEK
+1042 LGYPANSPFERT
-1054 PNRISIGGKD
+1054 PNRISIGGKE
-1064 PFSILSVLG
+1064 PFSILRVLEP
-1073 AYLDKA
+1073 YLNNA
-1079 PSSEKE
+1079 PSDEKE
-1085 KLTIY
+1085 KQTIY
-1090 RVVKNKAFELF
+1090 KVNKNKAFKLL

-1136 SDLIKS
+1136 SDLVKS
-1142 KKELSKDSIENLAK
+1142 KIELSKDSIENLAK

-1199 ELKDENALRKALE
+1199 ELKDENVLRKALE

-1285 ALQNRNL
+1285 ALQNPNL
-1292 TAYGYRFVDHDRS
+1292 TAYGYRFVDHERS

-1312 EVYNKDDLM
+1312 EVYNKDDL

-1341 EKFLAWFGENSIS
+1341 ENFLAWFGENSIS

-1359 KFSVSEVFDNKIYTE
+1359 KFSVSEVFDNKIYAE

-1409 VGGAACSLKEIFSEA
+1409 VGGAATSLKEIFLEA

>member
-1 MGKTHI
+1 M
-7 IGVGLDL
+7 
-14 GGTYTGTFITSHPS
+14 
-28 DEAEHRDHSSAF
+28 
-40 TVVNSEKLS
+40 
-49 FSSKSRTAVRHRVR
+49 
-63 SYKGF
+63 
-68 DLRRRLLLLVA
+68 LLVA

-134 PSFTNFFNDSEP
+134 PSFTNFFNDLEP

-160 TKALN
+160 ARALN

-222 KYLSDIL
+222 KYLSYIL

-283 AVKLKNVLVRALKY
+283 ASKLRNVLIRALKY
-297 LRSDDKEWSA
+297 LRSNDKEWSA

-313 QSLEQSGD
+313 QSLESSD
-321 VLDVLAGLD
+321 NELDVLAGLD

-358 LSSEYGEKWK
+358 LSSEYGDKWK
-368 SWANKFAGA
+368 SWANKFAAA
-377 YPLLTEDLTE
+377 YPLLTEDLSE
-387 ILKNTDRKSR
+387 ILENTDRKSR

-410 RLAYILQ
+410 RLSYILQ
-417 RAFDRSIALD
+417 RALDRSIALD

-444 KNEKLEDVL
+444 KNEKLEEVL

-460 FLEVANR
+460 FLEFANR

-500 LNVIVGQA
+500 LHVIVGQA
-508 LGVSPAEGT
+508 LGISPTKGT
-517 DFIEEIWNSK
+517 EFIDKIWNSK

-564 EGKTEKELS
+564 EDKTEKELS

-583 KMVSEVAPFIGKE
+583 KMVHEVVPFIGKE
-596 LRLSDEAQ
+596 LQLSDEAQ

-701 IEANSFNFTA
+701 VEANSFNFTA

-752 ADSHGICAYTGR
+752 SDSHGICAYTGH

-817 KNYLAAVFGTSDLSQ
+817 KNYLTAVFGTSDLSQ

-874 EARRAVIDVLGS
+874 EARRAVVDVLGS

-927 SVPAADSS
+927 SVPAVDSS
-935 EMRKR
+935 DMRKR

-978 RMGSQLAIYEPI
+978 RMGSQLASYEPI

-995 FTGSCQVIQNTPRS
+995 FTGSCQVVQNTPRS

-1042 IGYPSNMPFEEK
+1042 LGYPANSPFERT
-1054 PNRISIGGKD
+1054 PNRISIGGKE
-1064 PFSILSVLG
+1064 PFSILRVLEP
-1073 AYLDKA
+1073 YLNNA
-1079 PSSEKE
+1079 PSDEKE
-1085 KLTIY
+1085 KQTIY
-1090 RVVKNKAFELF
+1090 KVNKNKAFKLL

-1136 SDLIKS
+1136 SDLVKS
-1142 KKELSKDSIENLAK
+1142 KIELSKDSIENLAK

-1199 ELKDENALRKALE
+1199 ELKDENVLRKALE

-1285 ALQNRNL
+1285 ALQNPNL
-1292 TAYGYRFVDHDRS
+1292 TAYGYRFVDHERS

-1312 EVYNKDDLM
+1312 EVYNKDDL

-1341 EKFLAWFGENSIS
+1341 ENFLAWFGENSIS

-1359 KFSVSEVFDNKIYTE
+1359 KFSVSEVFDNKIYAE

-1409 VGGAACSLKEIFSEA
+1409 VGGAATSLKEIFLEA

>member
-1 MGKTHI
+1 
-7 IGVGLDL
+7 
-14 GGTYTGTFITSHPS
+14 
-28 DEAEHRDHSSAF
+28 
-40 TVVNSEKLS
+40 
-49 FSSKSRTAVRHRVR
+49 
-63 SYKGF
+63 
-68 DLRRRLLLLVA
+68 
-79 EYQLL
+79 
-84 QKKQTLA
+84 
-91 PEERENLRIALSG
+91 
-104 YLKRRGYARTEAETD
+104 
-119 TSVLESLDP
+119 
-128 SVFSSA
+128 
-134 PSFTNFFNDSEP
+134 
-146 LNIQWEAI
+146 
-154 ANSPET
+154 
-160 TKALN
+160 
-165 KELSGQKEADFKKY
+165 
-179 IKTSFPEYSA
+179 
-189 KEILANYVE
+189 
-198 GRRAILDASKYI
+198 
-210 ANLQSLGHKHRS
+210 
-222 KYLSDIL
+222 
-229 QDMKRDSRIT
+229 
-239 RLSEAF
+239 
-245 GSTDNLWRIIGNI
+245 
-258 SNLQER
+258 
-264 AVRWYFNDAKFEQ
+264 
-277 GQEQLD
+277 
-283 AVKLKNVLVRALKY
+283 
-297 LRSDDKEWSA
+297 
-307 SQKQII
+307 
-313 QSLEQSGD
+313 
-321 VLDVLAGLD
+321 
-330 PDRTIPPYE
+330 
-339 DQNNRR
+339 
-345 PPEDQTLYLNPKA
+345 
-358 LSSEYGEKWK
+358 
-368 SWANKFAGA
+368 
-377 YPLLTEDLTE
+377 
-387 ILKNTDRKSR
+387 
-397 IKIRSDVLPDSDY
+397 
-410 RLAYILQ
+410 
-417 RAFDRSIALD
+417 
-427 ECSIRR
+427 
-433 TAEDF
+433 
-438 ENGVVI
+438 
-444 KNEKLEDVL
+444 
-453 SGHQLEE
+453 
-460 FLEVANR
+460 
-467 YYQETAK
+467 
-474 AKNGLW
+474 
-480 FPENAL
+480 
-486 LERADLHPPMKNKI
+486 MKNKI

-583 KMVSEVAPFIGKE
+583 KMVSEVVPFIGKE

-913 WTQETGNELIFDAI
+913 WTQETDNELIFDAI

-1409 VGGAACSLKEIFSEA
+1409 VGGAASSLKEIFSEA

>member
-1 MGKTHI
+1 MGKSHI

-134 PSFTNFFNDSEP
+134 PSFTNFFNDLEP

-160 TKALN
+160 ARALN

-222 KYLSDIL
+222 KYLSYIL

-283 AVKLKNVLVRALKY
+283 ASKLRNVLIRALKY
-297 LRSDDKEWSA
+297 LRSNDKEWSA

-313 QSLEQSGD
+313 QSLESSD
-321 VLDVLAGLD
+321 NELDVLAGLD

-358 LSSEYGEKWK
+358 LSSEYGDKWK
-368 SWANKFAGA
+368 SWANKFAAA
-377 YPLLTEDLTE
+377 YPLLTEDLSE
-387 ILKNTDRKSR
+387 ILENTDRKSR

-410 RLAYILQ
+410 RLSYILQ
-417 RAFDRSIALD
+417 RALDRSIALD

-444 KNEKLEDVL
+444 KNEKLEEVL

-460 FLEVANR
+460 FLEFANR

-500 LNVIVGQA
+500 LHVIVGQA
-508 LGVSPAEGT
+508 LGISPTKGT
-517 DFIEEIWNSK
+517 EFIDKIWNSK

-535 SICNAIENERKTYG
+535 SICYAIENERKTYG

-564 EGKTEKELS
+564 EDKTEKELS

-583 KMVSEVAPFIGKE
+583 KMVHEVVPFIGKE
-596 LRLSDEAQ
+596 LQLSDEAQ

-701 IEANSFNFTA
+701 VEANSFNFTA

-752 ADSHGICAYTGR
+752 SDSHGICAYTGH

-817 KNYLAAVFGTSDLSQ
+817 KNYLTAVFGTSDLSQ

-874 EARRAVIDVLGS
+874 EARRAVVDVLGS

-927 SVPAADSS
+927 SVPAVDSS
-935 EMRKR
+935 DMRKR

-978 RMGSQLAIYEPI
+978 RMGSQLASYEPI

-995 FTGSCQVIQNTPRS
+995 FTGSYQVVQNTPRS

-1042 IGYPSNMPFEEK
+1042 LGYPANSPFERT
-1054 PNRISIGGKD
+1054 PNRISIGGKE
-1064 PFSILSVLG
+1064 PFSILRVLEP
-1073 AYLDKA
+1073 YLNNA
-1079 PSSEKE
+1079 PSDEKE
-1085 KLTIY
+1085 KQTIY
-1090 RVVKNKAFELF
+1090 KVNKNKAFKLL

-1136 SDLIKS
+1136 SDLVKS
-1142 KKELSKDSIENLAK
+1142 KIELSKDSIENLAK

-1199 ELKDENALRKALE
+1199 ELKDENVLRKALE

-1285 ALQNRNL
+1285 ALQNPNL
-1292 TAYGYRFVDHDRS
+1292 TAYGYRFVDHERS

-1312 EVYNKDDLM
+1312 EVYNKDDL

-1341 EKFLAWFGENSIS
+1341 ENFLAWFGENSIS

-1359 KFSVSEVFDNKIYTE
+1359 KFSVSEVFDNKIYAE

-1409 VGGAACSLKEIFSEA
+1409 VGGAATSLKEIFLEA

>member
-1 MGKTHI
+1 MGKSHI

-134 PSFTNFFNDSEP
+134 PSFTNFFNDLEP

-160 TKALN
+160 ARALN

-222 KYLSDIL
+222 KYLSYIL

-283 AVKLKNVLVRALKY
+283 ASKLRNVLIRALKY
-297 LRSDDKEWSA
+297 LRSNDKEWSA

-313 QSLEQSGD
+313 QSLESSD
-321 VLDVLAGLD
+321 NELDVLAGLD

-358 LSSEYGEKWK
+358 LSSEYGDKWK
-368 SWANKFAGA
+368 SWANKFAAA
-377 YPLLTEDLTE
+377 YPLLTEDLSE
-387 ILKNTDRKSR
+387 ILENTDRKSR

-410 RLAYILQ
+410 RLSYILQ
-417 RAFDRSIALD
+417 RALDRSIALD

-444 KNEKLEDVL
+444 KNEKLEEVL

-460 FLEVANR
+460 FLEFANR

-500 LNVIVGQA
+500 LHVIVGQA
-508 LGVSPAEGT
+508 LGISPTKGT
-517 DFIEEIWNSK
+517 EFIDKIWNSK

-564 EGKTEKELS
+564 EDKTEKELS

-583 KMVSEVAPFIGKE
+583 KMVHEVVPFIGKE
-596 LRLSDEAQ
+596 LQLSDEAQ

-701 IEANSFNFTA
+701 VEANSFNFTA

-752 ADSHGICAYTGR
+752 SDSHGICAYTGH

-817 KNYLAAVFGTSDLSQ
+817 KNYLTAVFGTSDLSQ

-874 EARRAVIDVLGS
+874 EARRAVVDVLGS

-927 SVPAADSS
+927 SVPAVDSS
-935 EMRKR
+935 DMRKR

-978 RMGSQLAIYEPI
+978 RMGSQLASYEPI

-995 FTGSCQVIQNTPRS
+995 FTGSCQVVQNTPRS

-1042 IGYPSNMPFEEK
+1042 LGYPANSPFERT
-1054 PNRISIGGKD
+1054 PNRISIGGKE
-1064 PFSILSVLG
+1064 PFSILRVLEP
-1073 AYLDKA
+1073 YLNNA
-1079 PSSEKE
+1079 PSDEKE
-1085 KLTIY
+1085 KQTIY
-1090 RVVKNKAFELF
+1090 KVNKNKAFKLL

-1136 SDLIKS
+1136 SDLVKS
-1142 KKELSKDSIENLAK
+1142 KIELSKDSIENLAK

-1199 ELKDENALRKALE
+1199 ELKDENVLRKALE
-1212 AAWPSSFGTRNLH
+1212 AAWPSSCGTRNLH

-1285 ALQNRNL
+1285 ALQNPNL
-1292 TAYGYRFVDHDRS
+1292 TAYGYRFVDHERS

-1312 EVYNKDDLM
+1312 EVYNKDDL

-1341 EKFLAWFGENSIS
+1341 ENFLAWFGENSIS

-1359 KFSVSEVFDNKIYTE
+1359 KFSVSEVFDNKIYAE

-1409 VGGAACSLKEIFSEA
+1409 VGGAATSLKEIFLEA

>member
-28 DEAEHRDHSSAF
+28 DEAEHKDHSSAF
-40 TVVNSEKLS
+40 TVVNNEKLS

-79 EYQLL
+79 EHQLL
-84 QKKQTLA
+84 QKKQTLTL
-91 PEERENLRIALSG
+91 EERENLRIALSG

-134 PSFTNFFNDSEP
+134 LGFTNFFNDSEP
-146 LNIQWEAI
+146 LNIQWEAT

-160 TKALN
+160 ARALN
-165 KELSGQKEADFKKY
+165 KELSGQKEAEFKKY
-179 IKTSFPEYSA
+179 VKTSFPEYSA

-229 QDMKRDSRIT
+229 LDMKRDSRIT

-277 GQEQLD
+277 EQEQLD
-283 AVKLKNVLVRALKY
+283 AKKLKDVLVRALKY
-297 LRSDDKEWSA
+297 LRSDDKKWSA

-313 QSLEQSGD
+313 QALEQSDD
-321 VLDVLAGLD
+321 VFAVLASLD

-358 LSSEYGEKWK
+358 LSSEYGDKWK
-368 SWANKFAGA
+368 SWANKFAAA
-377 YPLLTEDLTE
+377 YPLLTEDLAG

-397 IKIRSDVLPDSDY
+397 IKIRSDVLLDSDY
-410 RLAYILQ
+410 RLTYILQ
-417 RAFDRSIALD
+417 RALDRSIALD

-438 ENGVVI
+438 DNGVVI
-444 KNEKLEDVL
+444 KNEKLEEVL

-460 FLEVANR
+460 FLEFANR
-467 YYQETAK
+467 YYRETAK

-480 FPENAL
+480 FPGNAI

-508 LGVSPAEGT
+508 LGASPAKGT
-517 DFIEEIWNSK
+517 EFIERVWNSK

-549 PYFSEDYKFVKTALK
+549 PYFSDDYKFVKTALK

-583 KMVSEVAPFIGKE
+583 KMVNEVVPFIGKE
-596 LRLSDEAQ
+596 LQLSDEAQ

-674 WEVAKRIAEEVKK
+674 WEVAKRIAEEVKR
-687 SVDFTNGTVKIPVA
+687 SVDFTKGTVKIPVA
-701 IEANSFNFTA
+701 VEANSFNFTA

-725 LKKKLEDIQRNEEN
+725 LKKKLEHIQRNEEN
-739 QEKRWLSKEERIR
+739 REKRWLSKEERIR
-752 ADSHGICAYTGR
+752 ADSHGICAYTGQE
-764 PLDDV
+764 LDDV

-802 NQEKKNNIYLLSNLA
+802 NQEKKNNIYLISNLA
-817 KNYLAAVFGTSDLSQ
+817 KNYLTAVFGTSDLCQ

-906 VRQALAA
+906 VRQTLAA
-913 WTQETGNELIFDAI
+913 WIQETGNELIFDAI

-970 CSDPFKTK
+970 CSDPFKTR
-978 RMGSQLAIYEPI
+978 RMGSQLASYEPI

-1042 IGYPSNMPFEEK
+1042 VGYPANTPFEK
-1054 PNRISIGGKD
+1054 TPNRISIGGKE
-1064 PFSILSVLG
+1064 PFSILRVLEP
-1073 AYLDKA
+1073 YLNKA
-1079 PSSEKE
+1079 PSDEKE
-1085 KLTIY
+1085 KQTIY
-1090 RVVKNKAFELF
+1090 KVNKNKAFELF

-1111 EEDKAAK
+1111 EEDKVVK
-1118 ILEALHFVT
+1118 VLEALHFVT

-1136 SDLIKS
+1136 SDLVKS
-1142 KKELSKDSIENLAK
+1142 KKELSKDSIEDLAK

-1170 FKFKGSLII
+1170 FKLKGSLII
-1179 PAAVEWGK
+1179 PTAVEWGK

-1199 ELKDENALRKALE
+1199 ELKDENVLRKALE

-1249 TAFGD
+1249 TAFGE

-1312 EVYNKDDLM
+1312 EVYNKDDL

-1409 VGGAACSLKEIFSEA
+1409 VGGAANSLKEIFLKA

>member
-1 MGKTHI
+1 MGKSHI

-134 PSFTNFFNDSEP
+134 PSFTNFFNDLEP

-160 TKALN
+160 ARALN

-222 KYLSDIL
+222 KYLSYIL

-283 AVKLKNVLVRALKY
+283 ASKLRNVLIRALKY
-297 LRSDDKEWSA
+297 LRSNDKEWSA

-313 QSLEQSGD
+313 QSLESSD
-321 VLDVLAGLD
+321 NELDVLAGLD

-358 LSSEYGEKWK
+358 LSSEYGDKWK
-368 SWANKFAGA
+368 SWANKFAAA
-377 YPLLTEDLTE
+377 YPLLTEDLSE
-387 ILKNTDRKSR
+387 ILENTDRKSR

-410 RLAYILQ
+410 RLSYILQ
-417 RAFDRSIALD
+417 RALDRSIALD

-444 KNEKLEDVL
+444 KNEKLEEVL

-460 FLEVANR
+460 FLEFANR

-500 LNVIVGQA
+500 LHVIVGQA
-508 LGVSPAEGT
+508 LGISPTKGT
-517 DFIEEIWNSK
+517 EFIDKIWNSK

-535 SICNAIENERKTYG
+535 SICYAIENERKTYG

-564 EGKTEKELS
+564 EDKTEKELS

-583 KMVSEVAPFIGKE
+583 KMVHEVVPFIGKE
-596 LRLSDEAQ
+596 LQLSDEAQ

-620 ETERNGFSKVSL
+620 ETERNGSSKVSL

-701 IEANSFNFTA
+701 VEANSFNFTA

-752 ADSHGICAYTGR
+752 SDSHGICAYTGH

-817 KNYLAAVFGTSDLSQ
+817 KNYLTAVFGTSDLSQ

-874 EARRAVIDVLGS
+874 EARRAVVDVLGS

-927 SVPAADSS
+927 SVPAVDSS
-935 EMRKR
+935 DMRKR

-978 RMGSQLAIYEPI
+978 RMGSQLASYEPI

-995 FTGSCQVIQNTPRS
+995 FTGSCQVVQNTPRS

-1042 IGYPSNMPFEEK
+1042 LGYPANSPFERT
-1054 PNRISIGGKD
+1054 PNRISIGGKE
-1064 PFSILSVLG
+1064 PFSILRVLEP
-1073 AYLDKA
+1073 YLNNA
-1079 PSSEKE
+1079 PSDEKE
-1085 KLTIY
+1085 KQTIY
-1090 RVVKNKAFELF
+1090 KVNKNKAFKLL

-1136 SDLIKS
+1136 SDLVKS
-1142 KKELSKDSIENLAK
+1142 KIELSKDSIENLAK

-1199 ELKDENALRKALE
+1199 ELKDENVLRKALE

-1285 ALQNRNL
+1285 ALQNPNL
-1292 TAYGYRFVDHDRS
+1292 TAYGYRFVDHERS

-1312 EVYNKDDLM
+1312 EVYNKDDL

-1341 EKFLAWFGENSIS
+1341 ENFLAWFGENSIS

-1359 KFSVSEVFDNKIYTE
+1359 KFSVSEVFDNKIYAE

-1409 VGGAACSLKEIFSEA
+1409 VGGAATSLKEIFLEA

>member
-1 MGKTHI
+1 MGKSHI

-134 PSFTNFFNDSEP
+134 PSFTNFFNDLEP

-160 TKALN
+160 ARALK

-222 KYLSDIL
+222 KYLSYIL

-283 AVKLKNVLVRALKY
+283 ASKLRNVLIRALKY
-297 LRSDDKEWSA
+297 LRSNDKEWSA

-313 QSLEQSGD
+313 QSLESSD
-321 VLDVLAGLD
+321 NELDVLAGLD

-358 LSSEYGEKWK
+358 LSSEYGDKWK
-368 SWANKFAGA
+368 SWANKFAAA
-377 YPLLTEDLTE
+377 YPLLTEDLSE
-387 ILKNTDRKSR
+387 ILENTDRKSR

-410 RLAYILQ
+410 RLSYILQ
-417 RAFDRSIALD
+417 RALDRSIALD

-444 KNEKLEDVL
+444 KNEKLEEVL

-460 FLEVANR
+460 FLEFANR

-500 LNVIVGQA
+500 LHVIVGQA
-508 LGVSPAEGT
+508 LGISPTKGT
-517 DFIEEIWNSK
+517 EFIDKIWNSK

-535 SICNAIENERKTYG
+535 SICYAIENERKTYG

-564 EGKTEKELS
+564 EDKTEKELS

-583 KMVSEVAPFIGKE
+583 KMVHEVVPFIGKE
-596 LRLSDEAQ
+596 LQLSDEAQ

-701 IEANSFNFTA
+701 VEANSFNFTA

-752 ADSHGICAYTGR
+752 SDSHGICAYTGH

-817 KNYLAAVFGTSDLSQ
+817 KNYLTAVFGTSDLSQ

-874 EARRAVIDVLGS
+874 EARRAVVDVLGS

-927 SVPAADSS
+927 SVPAVDSS
-935 EMRKR
+935 DMRKR

-978 RMGSQLAIYEPI
+978 RMGSQLASYEPI

-995 FTGSCQVIQNTPRS
+995 FTGSCQVVQNTPRS

-1042 IGYPSNMPFEEK
+1042 LGYPANSPFERT
-1054 PNRISIGGKD
+1054 PNRISIGGKE
-1064 PFSILSVLG
+1064 PFSILRVLEP
-1073 AYLDKA
+1073 YLNNA
-1079 PSSEKE
+1079 PSDEKE
-1085 KLTIY
+1085 KQTIY
-1090 RVVKNKAFELF
+1090 KVNKNKAFKLL

-1136 SDLIKS
+1136 SDLVKS
-1142 KKELSKDSIENLAK
+1142 KIELSKDSIENLAK

-1199 ELKDENALRKALE
+1199 ELKDENVLRKALE

-1285 ALQNRNL
+1285 ALQNPNL
-1292 TAYGYRFVDHDRS
+1292 TAYGYRFVDHERS

-1312 EVYNKDDLM
+1312 EVYNKDDL

-1341 EKFLAWFGENSIS
+1341 ENFLAWFGENSIS

-1359 KFSVSEVFDNKIYTE
+1359 KFSVSEVFDNKIYAE

-1409 VGGAACSLKEIFSEA
+1409 VGGAATSLKEIFLEA

>member
-1 MGKTHI
+1 MGKSHI

-134 PSFTNFFNDSEP
+134 PSFTNFFNDLEP

-160 TKALN
+160 ARALN

-222 KYLSDIL
+222 KYLSYIL

-283 AVKLKNVLVRALKY
+283 ASKLRNVLIRALKY
-297 LRSDDKEWSA
+297 LRSNDKEWSA

-313 QSLEQSGD
+313 QSLESSD
-321 VLDVLAGLD
+321 NELDVLAGLD

-358 LSSEYGEKWK
+358 LSSEYGDKWK
-368 SWANKFAGA
+368 SWANKFAAA
-377 YPLLTEDLTE
+377 YPLLTEDLSE
-387 ILKNTDRKSR
+387 ILENTDRKSR

-410 RLAYILQ
+410 RLSYILQ
-417 RAFDRSIALD
+417 RALDRSIALD

-444 KNEKLEDVL
+444 KNEKLEEVL

-460 FLEVANR
+460 FLEFANR

-500 LNVIVGQA
+500 LHVIVGQA
-508 LGVSPAEGT
+508 LGISPTKGT
-517 DFIEEIWNSK
+517 EFIDKIWNSK

-535 SICNAIENERKTYG
+535 SICYAIENERKTYG

-564 EGKTEKELS
+564 EDKTEKELS

-583 KMVSEVAPFIGKE
+583 KMVHEVVPFIGKE
-596 LRLSDEAQ
+596 LQLSDEAQ

-701 IEANSFNFTA
+701 VEANSFNFTA

-752 ADSHGICAYTGR
+752 SDSHGICAYTGH

-817 KNYLAAVFGTSDLSQ
+817 KNYLTAVFGTSDLSQ

-874 EARRAVIDVLGS
+874 EARRAVVDVLGS

-927 SVPAADSS
+927 SVPAVDSS
-935 EMRKR
+935 DMRKR

-978 RMGSQLAIYEPI
+978 RMGSQLASYEPI

-995 FTGSCQVIQNTPRS
+995 FTGSCQVVQNTPRS

-1042 IGYPSNMPFEEK
+1042 LGYPANSPFERT
-1054 PNRISIGGKD
+1054 PNRISIGGKE
-1064 PFSILSVLG
+1064 PFSILRVLEP
-1073 AYLDKA
+1073 YLNNA
-1079 PSSEKE
+1079 PSDEKE
-1085 KLTIY
+1085 KQTIY
-1090 RVVKNKAFELF
+1090 KVNKNKAFKLL

-1136 SDLIKS
+1136 SDLVKS
-1142 KKELSKDSIENLAK
+1142 KIELSKDSIENLAK

-1199 ELKDENALRKALE
+1199 ELKDENVLRKALE

-1285 ALQNRNL
+1285 ALQNPNL
-1292 TAYGYRFVDHDRS
+1292 TAYGYRFVDHERS
-1305 ISMSEFR
+1305 ISISEFR
-1312 EVYNKDDLM
+1312 EVYNKDDL

-1341 EKFLAWFGENSIS
+1341 ENFLAWFGENSIS

-1359 KFSVSEVFDNKIYTE
+1359 KFSVSEVFDNKIYAE

-1409 VGGAACSLKEIFSEA
+1409 VGGAATSLKEIFLEA

>member
-1 MGKTHI
+1 MGKSHI

-134 PSFTNFFNDSEP
+134 PSFTNFFNDLEP

-160 TKALN
+160 ARALN

-222 KYLSDIL
+222 KYLSYIL

-283 AVKLKNVLVRALKY
+283 ASKLRNVLIRALKY
-297 LRSDDKEWSA
+297 LRSNDKEWSA

-313 QSLEQSGD
+313 QSLESSD
-321 VLDVLAGLD
+321 NELDVLAGLD

-358 LSSEYGEKWK
+358 LSSEYGDKWK
-368 SWANKFAGA
+368 SWANKFAAA
-377 YPLLTEDLTE
+377 YPLLTEDLSE
-387 ILKNTDRKSR
+387 ILENTDRKSR

-410 RLAYILQ
+410 RLSYILQ
-417 RAFDRSIALD
+417 RALDRSIALD

-444 KNEKLEDVL
+444 KNEKLEEVL

-460 FLEVANR
+460 FLEFANR

-500 LNVIVGQA
+500 LHVIVGQA
-508 LGVSPAEGT
+508 LGISPTKGT
-517 DFIEEIWNSK
+517 EFIDKIWNSK

-564 EGKTEKELS
+564 EDKTEKELS

-583 KMVSEVAPFIGKE
+583 KMVHEVVPFIGKE
-596 LRLSDEAQ
+596 LQLSDEAQ

-701 IEANSFNFTA
+701 VEANSFNFTA

-752 ADSHGICAYTGR
+752 SDSHGICAYTGH

-817 KNYLAAVFGTSDLSQ
+817 KNYLTAVFGTSDLSQ

-874 EARRAVIDVLGS
+874 EARRAVVDVLGS

-927 SVPAADSS
+927 SVPAVDSS
-935 EMRKR
+935 DMRKR

-978 RMGSQLAIYEPI
+978 RMGSQLASYEPI

-995 FTGSCQVIQNTPRS
+995 FTGSCQVVQNTPRS

-1042 IGYPSNMPFEEK
+1042 LGYPANSPFERT
-1054 PNRISIGGKD
+1054 PNRISIGGKE
-1064 PFSILSVLG
+1064 PFSILRVLEP
-1073 AYLDKA
+1073 YLNNA
-1079 PSSEKE
+1079 PSDEKE
-1085 KLTIY
+1085 KQTIY
-1090 RVVKNKAFELF
+1090 KVNKNKAFKLL

-1136 SDLIKS
+1136 SDLVKS
-1142 KKELSKDSIENLAK
+1142 KIELSKDSIENLAK

-1199 ELKDENALRKALE
+1199 ELKDENVLRKALE

-1285 ALQNRNL
+1285 ALQNPNL
-1292 TAYGYRFVDHDRS
+1292 TAYGYRFVDHERS

-1312 EVYNKDDLM
+1312 EVYNKDDL

-1341 EKFLAWFGENSIS
+1341 ENFLAWLGENSIS

-1359 KFSVSEVFDNKIYTE
+1359 KFSVSEVFDNKIYAE

-1409 VGGAACSLKEIFSEA
+1409 VGGAATSLKEIFLEA

>member
-1 MGKTHI
+1 MGKSHI

-134 PSFTNFFNDSEP
+134 PSFTNFFNDLEP

-160 TKALN
+160 ARALN

-198 GRRAILDASKYI
+198 GRRAILDASKY
-210 ANLQSLGHKHRS
+210 
-222 KYLSDIL
+222 LSYIL

-283 AVKLKNVLVRALKY
+283 ASKLRNVLIRALKY
-297 LRSDDKEWSA
+297 LRSNDKEWSA

-313 QSLEQSGD
+313 QSLESSD
-321 VLDVLAGLD
+321 NELDVLAGLD

-358 LSSEYGEKWK
+358 LSSEYGDKWK
-368 SWANKFAGA
+368 SWANKFAAA
-377 YPLLTEDLTE
+377 YPLLTEDLSE
-387 ILKNTDRKSR
+387 ILENTDRKSR

-410 RLAYILQ
+410 RLSYILQ
-417 RAFDRSIALD
+417 RALDRSIALD

-444 KNEKLEDVL
+444 KNEKLEEVL

-460 FLEVANR
+460 FLEFANR

-500 LNVIVGQA
+500 LHVIVGQA
-508 LGVSPAEGT
+508 LGISPTKGT
-517 DFIEEIWNSK
+517 EFIDKIWNSK

-564 EGKTEKELS
+564 EDKTEKELS

-583 KMVSEVAPFIGKE
+583 KMVHEVVPFIGKE
-596 LRLSDEAQ
+596 LQLSDEAQ

-701 IEANSFNFTA
+701 VEANSFNFTA

-752 ADSHGICAYTGR
+752 SDSHGICAYTGH

-817 KNYLAAVFGTSDLSQ
+817 KNYLTAVFGTSDLSQ

-874 EARRAVIDVLGS
+874 EARRAVVDVLGS

-927 SVPAADSS
+927 SVPAVDSS
-935 EMRKR
+935 DMRKR

-978 RMGSQLAIYEPI
+978 RMGSQLASYEPI

-995 FTGSCQVIQNTPRS
+995 FTGSCQVVQNTPRS

-1042 IGYPSNMPFEEK
+1042 LGYPANSPFERT
-1054 PNRISIGGKD
+1054 PNRISIGGKE
-1064 PFSILSVLG
+1064 PFSILRVLEP
-1073 AYLDKA
+1073 YLNNA
-1079 PSSEKE
+1079 PSDEKE
-1085 KLTIY
+1085 KQTIY
-1090 RVVKNKAFELF
+1090 KVNKNKAFKLL

-1136 SDLIKS
+1136 SDLVKS
-1142 KKELSKDSIENLAK
+1142 KIELSKDSIENLAK

-1199 ELKDENALRKALE
+1199 ELKDENVLRKALE

-1285 ALQNRNL
+1285 ALQNPNL
-1292 TAYGYRFVDHDRS
+1292 TAYGYRFVDHERS

-1312 EVYNKDDLM
+1312 EVYNKDDL

-1341 EKFLAWFGENSIS
+1341 ENFLAWFGENSIS

-1359 KFSVSEVFDNKIYTE
+1359 KFSVSEVFDNKIYAE

-1409 VGGAACSLKEIFSEA
+1409 VGGAATSLKEIFLEA

>member
-1 MGKTHI
+1 MGKSHI

-68 DLRRRLLLLVA
+68 DLRRKLLLLVA

-134 PSFTNFFNDSEP
+134 PSFTNFFNDLEP

-160 TKALN
+160 ARALN

-222 KYLSDIL
+222 KYLSYIL

-283 AVKLKNVLVRALKY
+283 ASKLRNVLIRALKY
-297 LRSDDKEWSA
+297 LRSNDKEWSA

-313 QSLEQSGD
+313 QSLESSD
-321 VLDVLAGLD
+321 NELDVLAGLD

-358 LSSEYGEKWK
+358 LSSEYGDKWK
-368 SWANKFAGA
+368 SWANKFAAA
-377 YPLLTEDLTE
+377 YPLLTEDLSE
-387 ILKNTDRKSR
+387 ILENTDRKSR

-410 RLAYILQ
+410 RLSYILQ
-417 RAFDRSIALD
+417 RALDRSIALD

-444 KNEKLEDVL
+444 KNEKLEEVL

-460 FLEVANR
+460 FLEFANR

-500 LNVIVGQA
+500 LHVIVGQA
-508 LGVSPAEGT
+508 LGISPTKGT
-517 DFIEEIWNSK
+517 EFIDKIWNSK

-535 SICNAIENERKTYG
+535 SICYAIENERKTYG

-564 EGKTEKELS
+564 EDKTEKELS

-583 KMVSEVAPFIGKE
+583 KMVHEVVPFIGKE
-596 LRLSDEAQ
+596 LQLSDEAQ

-701 IEANSFNFTA
+701 VEANSFNFTA

-752 ADSHGICAYTGR
+752 SDSHGICAYTGH

-817 KNYLAAVFGTSDLSQ
+817 KNYLTAVFGTSDLSQ

-874 EARRAVIDVLGS
+874 EARRAVVDVLGS

-927 SVPAADSS
+927 SVPAVDSS
-935 EMRKR
+935 DMRKR

-978 RMGSQLAIYEPI
+978 RMGSQLASYEPI

-995 FTGSCQVIQNTPRS
+995 FTGSCQVVQNTPRS

-1042 IGYPSNMPFEEK
+1042 LGYPANSPFERT
-1054 PNRISIGGKD
+1054 PNRISIGGKE
-1064 PFSILSVLG
+1064 PFSILRVLEP
-1073 AYLDKA
+1073 YLNNA
-1079 PSSEKE
+1079 PSDEKE
-1085 KLTIY
+1085 KQTIY
-1090 RVVKNKAFELF
+1090 KVNKNKAFKLL

-1136 SDLIKS
+1136 SDLVKS
-1142 KKELSKDSIENLAK
+1142 KIELSKDSIENLAK

-1199 ELKDENALRKALE
+1199 ELKDENVLRKALE

-1285 ALQNRNL
+1285 ALQNPNL
-1292 TAYGYRFVDHDRS
+1292 TAYGYRFVDHERS

-1312 EVYNKDDLM
+1312 EVYNKDDL

-1341 EKFLAWFGENSIS
+1341 ENFLAWFGENSIS

-1359 KFSVSEVFDNKIYTE
+1359 KFSVSEVFDNKIYAE

-1409 VGGAACSLKEIFSEA
+1409 VGGAATSLKEIFLEA

>member
-7 IGVGLDL
+7 IGVGLDM
-14 GGTYTGTFITSHPS
+14 GGTYTGTFITSHLS
-28 DEAEHRDHSSAF
+28 DEVEHKDNSSAF
-40 TVVNSEKLS
+40 TVVNTDKIS
-49 FSSKSRTAVRHRVR
+49 FSSKSRTTVRHRVR

-68 DLRRRLLLLVA
+68 NLRRRLLLLVA
-79 EYQLL
+79 NHQLL
-84 QKKQTLA
+84 QKKQALTQ
-91 PEERENLRIALSG
+91 EEHENLRIALSG

-134 PSFTNFFNDSEP
+134 PGFTNFFNDSEP
-146 LNIQWEAI
+146 LNIQWEVI

-160 TKALN
+160 ARALN
-165 KELSGQKEADFKKY
+165 KAVFGQKEADFKKY
-179 IKTSFPEYSA
+179 IKTSFHEYSA

-229 QDMKRDSRIT
+229 QDMKRDSRLT

-283 AVKLKNVLVRALKY
+283 ADKLKNVLIRALKY
-297 LRSDDKEWSA
+297 LRSNDKEWSA

-313 QSLEQSGD
+313 QSLERSD
-321 VLDVLAGLD
+321 NVLDVLAGLD

-345 PPEDQTLYLNPKA
+345 PPEDQTLYLNPTA
-358 LSSEYGEKWK
+358 LSSEYGDKWQ
-368 SWANKFAGA
+368 SWANKFAAA
-377 YPLLTEDLTE
+377 YPLLTEELAE

-397 IKIRSDVLPDSDY
+397 IKIRSDVLPDSYY

-417 RAFDRSIALD
+417 RALDRSIALD

-433 TAEDF
+433 TAEDS

-444 KNEKLEDVL
+444 KNEKLEEVL
-453 SGHQLEE
+453 SGHQMEE
-460 FLEVANR
+460 FLEFANR

-508 LGVSPAEGT
+508 LGASPAKGT
-517 DFIEEIWNSK
+517 EFIEKVWDSK
-527 VKGRSTVR
+527 IKGRSTVR

-549 PYFSEDYKFVKTALK
+549 PYFSDDYKFVKTALK

-573 KKFAAVIKVL
+573 KKYATVIKVL
-583 KMVSEVAPFIGKE
+583 KMVNEVVPFIGKE
-596 LRLSDEAQ
+596 LQLSDEALG
-604 SKFDNPYSLAQ
+604 KFNNPYSLAQ

-654 PADCVRPFDGF
+654 PTDCVRPFDGF

-674 WEVAKRIAEEVKK
+674 WEVAKRIAEKVKR

-701 IEANSFNFTA
+701 VEANSFNFTA

-739 QEKRWLSKEERIR
+739 REKRWLSKEERIR
-752 ADSHGICAYTGR
+752 ADSHGICAYTGQ

-874 EARRAVIDVLGS
+874 EARRAVVDVLGS

-899 VRSIFSK
+899 VRSIFTK

-913 WTQETGNELIFDAI
+913 WTRETGNELIFDAI
-927 SVPAADSS
+927 SVPAVDSS
-935 EMRKR
+935 DMRKR

-978 RMGSQLAIYEPI
+978 RMGSQLASYEPI

-995 FTGSCQVIQNTPRS
+995 FTGSCQVVQNTPRS

-1042 IGYPSNMPFEEK
+1042 IGYPSNTPFEKK
-1054 PNRISIGGKD
+1054 PNRISIGGKY
-1064 PFSILSVLG
+1064 PFSILSVLEP
-1073 AYLDKA
+1073 YLDKA

-1090 RVVKNKAFELF
+1090 RVEKNKAFELF
-1101 SKVAGSKFTA
+1101 SKVAGSKFTV

-1118 ILEALHFVT
+1118 VLEALHFVT
-1127 VKQDVAATV
+1127 VKQDVAATI
-1136 SDLIKS
+1136 SDLVKS
-1142 KKELSKDSIENLAK
+1142 KKELSKDSIEDLAK

-1179 PAAVEWGK
+1179 PTAVEWGK

-1199 ELKDENALRKALE
+1199 ELKDENVLRKALE
-1212 AAWPSSFGTRNLH
+1212 ATWPSSFGTRNLH

-1233 LPVVATQS
+1233 LPVVVTQS

-1292 TAYGYRFVDHDRS
+1292 TAYGYRFVDHDRC

-1312 EVYNKDDLM
+1312 EVYNKDNL

-1336 VEMPG
+1336 VEMPE
-1341 EKFLAWFGENSIS
+1341 EKFLAWFGEISIS

-1359 KFSVSEVFDNKIYTE
+1359 KFSVSEVFDNKIYNE
-1374 NAEFTKFLP
+1374 NAEFAKFLP

-1409 VGGAACSLKEIFSEA
+1409 VGGAATSLKEIFLKV

>member
-160 TKALN
+160 ASALN

-189 KEILANYVE
+189 KEILVNYVE

-245 GSTDNLWRIIGNI
+245 GSTDNLWRIIGNV

-283 AVKLKNVLVRALKY
+283 AGKLRNVLIRALKY
-297 LRSDDKEWSA
+297 LRSNDKEWSA

-313 QSLEQSGD
+313 QSLESSD
-321 VLDVLAGLD
+321 NELDVLAGLD

-358 LSSEYGEKWK
+358 LSSAYGDKWK
-368 SWANKFAGA
+368 SWANKFAAA
-377 YPLLTEDLTE
+377 YPLLTEDLSE
-387 ILKNTDRKSR
+387 ILENTDRKSR
-397 IKIRSDVLPDSDY
+397 IKIRSDVLPDPDY
-410 RLAYILQ
+410 RLSYILQ
-417 RAFDRSIALD
+417 RALDRSIALD

-444 KNEKLEDVL
+444 KNEKLEEVL
-453 SGHQLEE
+453 LGHQLEE
-460 FLEVANR
+460 FLEFANR

-480 FPENAL
+480 FLENAL

-500 LNVIVGQA
+500 LHVIVGQA
-508 LGVSPAEGT
+508 LGISPTKGT
-517 DFIEEIWNSK
+517 EFIDKIWNSK

-583 KMVSEVAPFIGKE
+583 KMVHEVVPFIGKE
-596 LRLSDEAQ
+596 LQLSDEAQ

-701 IEANSFNFTA
+701 VEANSFNFTA

-752 ADSHGICAYTGR
+752 SDSHGICAYTGH

-802 NQEKKNNIYLLSNLA
+802 NQEKKNNIYLLSDLA
-817 KNYLAAVFGTSDLSQ
+817 KNYLTAVFGTSDLSQ

-874 EARRAVIDVLGS
+874 EARRAVVDVLGS

-927 SVPAADSS
+927 SVPAVDSS
-935 EMRKR
+935 DMRKR

-978 RMGSQLAIYEPI
+978 RMGSQLASYEPI

-995 FTGSCQVIQNTPRS
+995 FTGSCQVVQNAPRS

-1042 IGYPSNMPFEEK
+1042 LGYPANSPFERT
-1054 PNRISIGGKD
+1054 PNRISIGGKE
-1064 PFSILSVLG
+1064 PFSILRVLEP
-1073 AYLDKA
+1073 YLNNA
-1079 PSSEKE
+1079 PSDEKE
-1085 KLTIY
+1085 KQTIY
-1090 RVVKNKAFELF
+1090 KVNKNKAFELL

-1111 EEDKAAK
+1111 EKDKAAK

-1136 SDLIKS
+1136 SDLVKS
-1142 KKELSKDSIENLAK
+1142 KIELSKDSIENLAK

-1199 ELKDENALRKALE
+1199 ELKDENVLRKALE

-1285 ALQNRNL
+1285 ALQNPNL
-1292 TAYGYRFVDHDRS
+1292 TAYGYRFVDHERS

-1312 EVYNKDDLM
+1312 EVYNKDDL

-1341 EKFLAWFGENSIS
+1341 ENFLAWFGENSIS

-1409 VGGAACSLKEIFSEA
+1409 VGGAATSLKEIFLEA

>member
-1 MGKTHI
+1 MGKSHI

-134 PSFTNFFNDSEP
+134 PSFTNFFNDLEP

-160 TKALN
+160 ARALN

-222 KYLSDIL
+222 KYLSYIL

-283 AVKLKNVLVRALKY
+283 ASKLRNVLIRALKY
-297 LRSDDKEWSA
+297 LRSNDKEWSA

-313 QSLEQSGD
+313 QSLESSD
-321 VLDVLAGLD
+321 NELDVLAGLD

-358 LSSEYGEKWK
+358 LSSEYGDKWK
-368 SWANKFAGA
+368 SWANKFAAA
-377 YPLLTEDLTE
+377 YPLLTEDLSE
-387 ILKNTDRKSR
+387 ILENTDRKSR

-410 RLAYILQ
+410 RLSYILQ
-417 RAFDRSIALD
+417 RALDRSIALD

-444 KNEKLEDVL
+444 KNEKLEEVL

-460 FLEVANR
+460 FLEFANR

-500 LNVIVGQA
+500 LHVIVGQA
-508 LGVSPAEGT
+508 LGISPTKGT
-517 DFIEEIWNSK
+517 EFIDKIWNSK

-564 EGKTEKELS
+564 EDKTEKELS

-583 KMVSEVAPFIGKE
+583 KMVHEVVPFIGKE
-596 LRLSDEAQ
+596 LQLSDEAQ

-701 IEANSFNFTA
+701 VEANSFNFTA

-752 ADSHGICAYTGR
+752 SDSHGICAYTGH

-817 KNYLAAVFGTSDLSQ
+817 KNYLTAVFGTSDLSQ

-874 EARRAVIDVLGS
+874 EARRAVVDVLGS

-927 SVPAADSS
+927 SVPAVDSS
-935 EMRKR
+935 DMRKR

-978 RMGSQLAIYEPI
+978 RMGSQLASYEPI

-995 FTGSCQVIQNTPRS
+995 FTGSCQVVQNTPRS

-1042 IGYPSNMPFEEK
+1042 LGYPANSPFERT
-1054 PNRISIGGKD
+1054 PNRISIGGKE
-1064 PFSILSVLG
+1064 PFSILRVLEP
-1073 AYLDKA
+1073 YLNNA
-1079 PSSEKE
+1079 PSDEKE
-1085 KLTIY
+1085 KQTIY
-1090 RVVKNKAFELF
+1090 KVNKNKAFKLL

-1136 SDLIKS
+1136 SDLVKS
-1142 KKELSKDSIENLAK
+1142 KIELSKDSIENLAK

-1199 ELKDENALRKALE
+1199 ELKDENVLRKALE

-1285 ALQNRNL
+1285 ALQNPNL
-1292 TAYGYRFVDHDRS
+1292 TAYGYRFVDHERS

-1312 EVYNKDDLM
+1312 EVYNKDDL

-1341 EKFLAWFGENSIS
+1341 ENFLAWFGENSIS

-1359 KFSVSEVFDNKIYTE
+1359 KFSVSEVFDNKIYAE

-1409 VGGAACSLKEIFSEA
+1409 VGGAATSLKEIFLEA

>member
-1 MGKTHI
+1 MGKSHI

-134 PSFTNFFNDSEP
+134 PSFTNFFNDLEP

-160 TKALN
+160 ARALN

-222 KYLSDIL
+222 KYLSYIL

-283 AVKLKNVLVRALKY
+283 ASKLRNVLIRALKY
-297 LRSDDKEWSA
+297 LRSNDKEWSA

-313 QSLEQSGD
+313 QSLESSD
-321 VLDVLAGLD
+321 NELDVLAGLD

-358 LSSEYGEKWK
+358 LSSEYGDKWK
-368 SWANKFAGA
+368 SWANKFAAA
-377 YPLLTEDLTE
+377 YPLLTEDLSE
-387 ILKNTDRKSR
+387 ILENTDRKSR

-410 RLAYILQ
+410 RLSYILQ
-417 RAFDRSIALD
+417 RALDRSIALD

-444 KNEKLEDVL
+444 KNEKLEEVL

-460 FLEVANR
+460 FLEFANR

-500 LNVIVGQA
+500 LHVIVGQA
-508 LGVSPAEGT
+508 LGISPTKGT
-517 DFIEEIWNSK
+517 EFIDKIWNSK

-535 SICNAIENERKTYG
+535 SICYAIENERKTYG

-564 EGKTEKELS
+564 EDKTEKELS

-583 KMVSEVAPFIGKE
+583 KMVHEVVPFIGKE
-596 LRLSDEAQ
+596 LQLSDEAQ

-701 IEANSFNFTA
+701 VEANSFNFTA

-752 ADSHGICAYTGR
+752 SDSHGICAYTGH

-817 KNYLAAVFGTSDLSQ
+817 KNYLTAVFGTSDLSQ

-874 EARRAVIDVLGS
+874 EARRAVVDVLGS

-927 SVPAADSS
+927 SVPAVDSS
-935 EMRKR
+935 DMRKR

-978 RMGSQLAIYEPI
+978 RMGSQLASYEPI

-995 FTGSCQVIQNTPRS
+995 FTGSCQVVQNTPRS

-1042 IGYPSNMPFEEK
+1042 LGYPANSPFERT
-1054 PNRISIGGKD
+1054 PNRISIGGKE
-1064 PFSILSVLG
+1064 PFSILRVLEP
-1073 AYLDKA
+1073 YLNNA
-1079 PSSEKE
+1079 PSDEKE
-1085 KLTIY
+1085 KQTIY
-1090 RVVKNKAFELF
+1090 KVNKNKAFKLL

-1136 SDLIKS
+1136 SDLVKS
-1142 KKELSKDSIENLAK
+1142 KKELSKDSIEDLAK

-1199 ELKDENALRKALE
+1199 ELKDENVLRKALE

-1285 ALQNRNL
+1285 ALQNPNL
-1292 TAYGYRFVDHDRS
+1292 TAYGYRFVDHERS

-1312 EVYNKDDLM
+1312 EVYNKDDL

-1341 EKFLAWFGENSIS
+1341 ENFLAWFGENSIS

-1359 KFSVSEVFDNKIYTE
+1359 KFSVSEVFDNKIYAE

-1409 VGGAACSLKEIFSEA
+1409 VGGAATSLKEIFLEA

>member
-68 DLRRRLLLLVA
+68 DLRRRLLLLVT

-368 SWANKFAGA
+368 SWANKFASA

-460 FLEVANR
+460 FLEFANR

-549 PYFSEDYKFVKTALK
+549 AYFSEDYKFVKTALK

-583 KMVSEVAPFIGKE
+583 KMVSEVVPFIGKE

-711 SLTDLKYIQ
+711 SLSDLKYIQ

-1409 VGGAACSLKEIFSEA
+1409 VGGAASSLKEIFSEA

>member
-1 MGKTHI
+1 M
-7 IGVGLDL
+7 
-14 GGTYTGTFITSHPS
+14 
-28 DEAEHRDHSSAF
+28 
-40 TVVNSEKLS
+40 
-49 FSSKSRTAVRHRVR
+49 
-63 SYKGF
+63 
-68 DLRRRLLLLVA
+68 
-79 EYQLL
+79 
-84 QKKQTLA
+84 
-91 PEERENLRIALSG
+91 
-104 YLKRRGYARTEAETD
+104 
-119 TSVLESLDP
+119 
-128 SVFSSA
+128 
-134 PSFTNFFNDSEP
+134 
-146 LNIQWEAI
+146 
-154 ANSPET
+154 
-160 TKALN
+160 
-165 KELSGQKEADFKKY
+165 
-179 IKTSFPEYSA
+179 
-189 KEILANYVE
+189 
-198 GRRAILDASKYI
+198 
-210 ANLQSLGHKHRS
+210 
-222 KYLSDIL
+222 
-229 QDMKRDSRIT
+229 
-239 RLSEAF
+239 
-245 GSTDNLWRIIGNI
+245 
-258 SNLQER
+258 
-264 AVRWYFNDAKFEQ
+264 
-277 GQEQLD
+277 
-283 AVKLKNVLVRALKY
+283 
-297 LRSDDKEWSA
+297 
-307 SQKQII
+307 
-313 QSLEQSGD
+313 
-321 VLDVLAGLD
+321 
-330 PDRTIPPYE
+330 
-339 DQNNRR
+339 
-345 PPEDQTLYLNPKA
+345 
-358 LSSEYGEKWK
+358 
-368 SWANKFAGA
+368 
-377 YPLLTEDLTE
+377 
-387 ILKNTDRKSR
+387 
-397 IKIRSDVLPDSDY
+397 
-410 RLAYILQ
+410 
-417 RAFDRSIALD
+417 
-427 ECSIRR
+427 
-433 TAEDF
+433 
-438 ENGVVI
+438 
-444 KNEKLEDVL
+444 
-453 SGHQLEE
+453 
-460 FLEVANR
+460 
-467 YYQETAK
+467 
-474 AKNGLW
+474 
-480 FPENAL
+480 
-486 LERADLHPPMKNKI
+486 
-500 LNVIVGQA
+500 
-508 LGVSPAEGT
+508 
-517 DFIEEIWNSK
+517 
-527 VKGRSTVR
+527 
-535 SICNAIENERKTYG
+535 
-549 PYFSEDYKFVKTALK
+549 
-564 EGKTEKELS
+564 
-573 KKFAAVIKVL
+573 
-583 KMVSEVAPFIGKE
+583 
-596 LRLSDEAQ
+596 
-604 SKFDNPYSLAQ
+604 
-615 LYNLI
+615 
-620 ETERNGFSKVSL
+620 
-632 AAHLENA
+632 
-639 WRMTMTDGSAQCCRL
+639 
-654 PADCVRPFDGF
+654 
-665 IRKAIDRNS
+665 
-674 WEVAKRIAEEVKK
+674 
-687 SVDFTNGTVKIPVA
+687 
-701 IEANSFNFTA
+701 
-711 SLTDLKYIQ
+711 
-720 LKEQK
+720 
-725 LKKKLEDIQRNEEN
+725 
-739 QEKRWLSKEERIR
+739 
-752 ADSHGICAYTGR
+752 
-764 PLDDV
+764 
-769 GEIDH
+769 
-774 IIPRSLTLKK
+774 
-784 SESIYN
+784 
-790 SEVNLIFVSAQG
+790 
-802 NQEKKNNIYLLSNLA
+802 
-817 KNYLAAVFGTSDLSQ
+817 
-832 ITNEIESTVLQL
+832 
-844 KAAGRLGYFD
+844 
-854 LLSEKE
+854 
-860 RACARHALFLNSDS
+860 
-874 EARRAVIDVLGS
+874 
-886 RRKASVNGTQAWF
+886 
-899 VRSIFSK
+899 IFSK

-1101 SKVAGSKFTA
+1101 SKVASSKFTA

-1409 VGGAACSLKEIFSEA
+1409 VGGAVSSLKEIFSEA

>member
-1 MGKTHI
+1 MGKSHI

-68 DLRRRLLLLVA
+68 DLRRRLLPLVA

-134 PSFTNFFNDSEP
+134 PSFTNFFNDLEP

-160 TKALN
+160 ARALN

-222 KYLSDIL
+222 KYLSYIL

-283 AVKLKNVLVRALKY
+283 ASKLRNVLIRALKY
-297 LRSDDKEWSA
+297 LRSNDKEWSA

-313 QSLEQSGD
+313 QSLESSD
-321 VLDVLAGLD
+321 NELDVLAGLD

-358 LSSEYGEKWK
+358 LSSEYGDKWK
-368 SWANKFAGA
+368 SWANKFAAA
-377 YPLLTEDLTE
+377 YPLLTEDLSE
-387 ILKNTDRKSR
+387 ILENTDRKSR

-410 RLAYILQ
+410 RLSYILQ
-417 RAFDRSIALD
+417 RALDRSIALD

-444 KNEKLEDVL
+444 KNEKLEEVL

-460 FLEVANR
+460 FLEFANR

-500 LNVIVGQA
+500 LHVIVGQA
-508 LGVSPAEGT
+508 LGISPTKGT
-517 DFIEEIWNSK
+517 EFIDKIWNSK

-564 EGKTEKELS
+564 EDKTEKELS

-583 KMVSEVAPFIGKE
+583 KMVHEVVPFIGKE
-596 LRLSDEAQ
+596 LQLSDEAQ

-701 IEANSFNFTA
+701 VEANSFNFTA

-752 ADSHGICAYTGR
+752 SDSHGICAYTGH

-817 KNYLAAVFGTSDLSQ
+817 KNYLTAVFGTSDLSQ

-874 EARRAVIDVLGS
+874 EARRAVVDVLGS

-927 SVPAADSS
+927 SVPAVDSS
-935 EMRKR
+935 DMRKR

-978 RMGSQLAIYEPI
+978 RMGSQLASYEPI

-995 FTGSCQVIQNTPRS
+995 FTGSCQVVQNTPRS

-1042 IGYPSNMPFEEK
+1042 LGYPANSPFERT
-1054 PNRISIGGKD
+1054 PNRISIGGKE
-1064 PFSILSVLG
+1064 PFSILRVLEP
-1073 AYLDKA
+1073 YLNNA
-1079 PSSEKE
+1079 PSDEKE
-1085 KLTIY
+1085 KQTIY
-1090 RVVKNKAFELF
+1090 KVNKNKAFKLL

-1136 SDLIKS
+1136 SDLVKS
-1142 KKELSKDSIENLAK
+1142 KIELSKDSIENLAK

-1199 ELKDENALRKALE
+1199 ELKDENVLRKALE

-1285 ALQNRNL
+1285 ALQNPNL
-1292 TAYGYRFVDHDRS
+1292 TAYGYRFVDHERS

-1312 EVYNKDDLM
+1312 EVYNKDDL

-1341 EKFLAWFGENSIS
+1341 ENFLAWFGENSIS

-1359 KFSVSEVFDNKIYTE
+1359 KFSVSEVFDNKIYAE

-1409 VGGAACSLKEIFSEA
+1409 VGGAATSLKEIFLEA